1 MAQIHAQFLVE
12 LNMNGLQGFRISP
25 QQASVYPHLN
35 GAAEHPFSC
44 HLQWSLSRPVDVE
57 TLNSR
62 LLALLADSEIL
73 RTRLMPVP
81 GLRHPVQVIHETCTL
96 PMTVQDLRQHS
107 LADQDAALANLAA
120 QPRDWTNP
128 LSVTLVRL
136 SDEHSVLDLA
146 AASSHFDLASLKL
159 LAGAL
164 LQDVTPD
171 LSEALQY
178 ADYAEWRW
186 SLTEDEPDHPGVNFW
201 RPLAESEQPTLQL
214 SLESTTSNG
223 FAPARVDLALPADL
237 ARHPALTSNL
247 MLTAWA
253 VVLGRLAGQQQVPIT
268 LIHESR
274 GPELENALG
283 LFEQCL
289 PVRIELDARTTLLE
303 QSTHVAA
310 MIERTVGWQ
319 DYYTQDLNGGYAF
332 AWRSGDAQE
341 RYAGAVMNPVKAC
354 LNVRQLPGS
363 LQAHMVYDRHTLSS
377 EAATCLAEQWLQ
389 LLLGAL
395 ADLRQAWAQLP
406 LSGPLQA
413 NILDARPDL
422 PLIEPVTLVELIA
435 RQVQQQP
442 NAIAL
447 SDKDSDLSYA
457 RLDACAT
464 HLAHQLVAAGIGPGV
479 PVGILFARSNAAI
492 VAMLAVLKAGGA
504 YVPVDP
510 TYPADRRAYMLA
522 DSAIAHIVVSAEL
535 ADSVP
540 ASLQCFVL
548 DDLTIEKTSDL
559 PPLPLPDA
567 DDLAY
572 LIYTSGSTGAPKAV
586 EISHGALS
594 FSTQV
599 RMAAYEA
606 PVRAYLLL
614 SSFAFDSSV
623 AGIFW
628 TLAQGGRLVLPATG
642 EELEM
647 SRLAR
652 LIAQHRVSHGL
663 SLPSLYQALLDQLQR
678 TGGADSLECWIVAGE
693 ACPPSLIAQHSK
705 TLPQARLVNEYGP
718 TEATVWATY
727 EVLDPSRALT
737 IGRPIAGMDLRVLNE
752 HGLASGIGEPGEIVL
767 AGPTLARGYRNK
779 TEETAKAF
787 VTLADG
793 TRAYRTGDLACWLA
807 DGRLAF
813 LGRKDHQVKLR
824 GYRIE
829 LGEIERQLCSHSDVR
844 EAAVIVQEHA
854 AGKRLLAYILAAHGY
869 APDSEAIKRF
879 LGERLPSYM
888 VPARVLTL
896 ATFPRTPNGKLDTR
910 QLPDPD
916 QFDEGAHVAPRNAM
930 ETTLQ
935 AIVAKVLK
943 LSTVSVTENFF
954 AIGGDSILSLQ
965 VVAQAHEQGIALS
978 AKHVFERQTI
988 AGMAEVAQPLAA
1000 GTVEPQADSAEFS
1013 ASGLSDDEMQ
1023 ALMAELNEADL

>member
-1 MAQIHAQFLVE
+1 MS
-12 LNMNGLQGFRISP
+12 GLQGFRISP
-25 QQASVYPHLN
+25 QQASVYPHIN

-44 HLQWSLSRPVDVE
+44 HLQWSLSQPLDVAA
-57 TLNSR
+57 LDNR
-62 LLALLADSEIL
+62 LQALVAGSEIL

-81 GLRHPVQVIHETCTL
+81 GLRHPVQVIDEAGSL
-96 PMTVQDLRQHS
+96 AVNLQDLRQHS
-107 LADQDAALANLAA
+107 RVDQDAALARLAT
-120 QPRDWTNP
+120 QPRDWATP
-128 LSVTLVRL
+128 LCVTLVRL
-136 SDEHSVLDLA
+136 SDEQAVLDLA
-146 AASSHFDLASLKL
+146 AASSHFDLASLKW

-164 LQDVTPD
+164 LQDNPTD
-171 LSEALQY
+171 LSDTLQY

-186 SLTEDEPDHPGVNFW
+186 SLVEDAPDHPGVSFW
-201 RPLAESEQPTLQL
+201 KPSGETEQATLQL
-214 SLESTTSNG
+214 PLEVALDGG
-223 FAPARVDLALPADL
+223 FAPTRLDLTLPSDL
-237 ARHPALTSNL
+237 ARHSALTPDL
-247 MLTAWA
+247 LLAAWA
-253 VVLGRLAGQQQVPIT
+253 AVLGRLAGQQQVPLT

-274 GPELENALG
+274 GAELENTLG

-289 PVRIELDARTTLLE
+289 PVSIELDAQATLLE
-303 QSTHVAA
+303 QSTQVAA
-310 MIERTVGWQ
+310 TLGRAVGWQ
-319 DYYTQDLNGGYAF
+319 DYYTGHLNAGYAF
-332 AWRSGDAQE
+332 AWRSGDARE
-341 RYAGAVMNPVKAC
+341 RHAGAVMNPLKAC
-354 LNVRQLPGS
+354 LNVRQLPAS
-363 LQAHMVYDRHTLSS
+363 LHAQLVYDRHALSA
-377 EAATCLAEQWLQ
+377 EAAGCLAEQWLQ
-389 LLLGAL
+389 LLQGAL
-395 ADLRQAWAQLP
+395 AEPQRAWAQLP
-406 LSGPLQA
+406 LGGTLQSQLIGTGA
-413 NILDARPDL
+413 SVPA
-422 PLIEPVTLVELIA
+422 IEPVTLVELIA
-435 RQVQQQP
+435 RQVRQQP
-442 NAIAL
+442 DAIAL
-447 SDKDSDLSYA
+447 SDQNGDLSYSH
-457 RLDACAT
+457 LDACAT
-464 HLAHQLVAAGIGPGV
+464 QLAHRLVAAGIGPGV

-504 YVPVDP
+504 YVPIDP

-522 DSAIAHIVVSAEL
+522 DSTIAHIVVSSEL

-540 ASLQCFVL
+540 ATLQRFVL
-548 DDLTIEKTSDL
+548 DDLAAPDL
-559 PPLPLPDA
+559 GDWPALPLPDA
-567 DDLAY
+567 NDLAY

-599 RMAAYEA
+599 RMAAYET

-628 TLAQGGRLVLPATG
+628 TLAQGGRLVLPASG

-647 SRLAR
+647 SRLAQ
-652 LIAQHRVSHGL
+652 LIAQHQVSHGL

-678 TGGADSLECWIVAGE
+678 STGTDSLACWIVAGE

-705 TLPQARLVNEYGP
+705 TLPHARLVNEYGP

-727 EVLDPSRALT
+727 EVLEPNRNVS
-737 IGRPIAGMDLRVLNE
+737 IGRPIAGMDLRLLNE
-752 HGLASGIGEPGEIVL
+752 FDTACGIGEPGEIVL
-767 AGPTLARGYRNK
+767 AGPTLARGYRHK
-779 TEETAKAF
+779 PEETAKAF

-813 LGRKDHQVKLR
+813 LGRKDHQVKVR

-888 VPARVLTL
+888 VPALVLTL
-896 ATFPRTPNGKLDTR
+896 ASFPRTPNGKLDTR

-916 QFDEGAHVAPRNAM
+916 SFDESAHVAPRNAM
-930 ETTLQ
+930 ETALQ

-943 LSTVSVTENFF
+943 LSTVSVTDNFF

-978 AKHVFERQTI
+978 AKQVFERQTI
-988 AGMAEVAQPLAA
+988 AAMAEVAQPLAPSA
-1000 GTVEPQADSAEFS
+1000 AEPQADSTEFS

-1023 ALMAELNEADL
+1023 ALMAELDEADL

>member
-1 MAQIHAQFLVE
+1 MS
-12 LNMNGLQGFRISP
+12 GLQGFRISP
-25 QQASVYPHLN
+25 QQASVYPHIN

-44 HLQWSLSRPVDVE
+44 HLQWSLSQSLDVA
-57 TLNSR
+57 
-62 LLALLADSEIL
+62 ALDNCLQALVAGSEIL

-81 GLRHPVQVIHETCTL
+81 GLRHPVQVIDEAGSL
-96 PMTVQDLRQHS
+96 AVNLQDLRQHS
-107 LADQDAALANLAA
+107 RVDQDAALARLAT
-120 QPRDWTNP
+120 QPRDWATP
-128 LSVTLVRL
+128 LCVTLVRL
-136 SDEHSVLDLA
+136 SDEQAVLDLA
-146 AASSHFDLASLKL
+146 AASSHFDLASLKW

-164 LQDVTPD
+164 LQDNPTD
-171 LSEALQY
+171 LSDTLQY

-186 SLTEDEPDHPGVNFW
+186 SLVEDAPDHPGVSFW
-201 RPLAESEQPTLQL
+201 KPSGETEQATLQL
-214 SLESTTSNG
+214 PLEVALDGG
-223 FAPARVDLALPADL
+223 FAPTRLDLTLPSDL
-237 ARHPALTSNL
+237 ARHSALTPDL
-247 MLTAWA
+247 LLAAWA
-253 VVLGRLAGQQQVPIT
+253 AVLGRLAGQQQVPLT

-274 GPELENALG
+274 GAELENTLG

-289 PVRIELDARTTLLE
+289 PVSIELDAQATLLE
-303 QSTHVAA
+303 QSTQVAA
-310 MIERTVGWQ
+310 TLERAVGWQ
-319 DYYTQDLNGGYAF
+319 DYYTGHLNAGYAF
-332 AWRSGDAQE
+332 AWRSGDARE
-341 RYAGAVMNPVKAC
+341 RHAGAVMNPLKAC
-354 LNVRQLPGS
+354 LNVRQLPAS
-363 LQAHMVYDRHTLSS
+363 LHAQLVYDRHALSA
-377 EAATCLAEQWLQ
+377 EAAGCLAEQWLQ
-389 LLLGAL
+389 LLQGAL
-395 ADLRQAWAQLP
+395 AEPQRAWAQLP
-406 LSGPLQA
+406 LGGTLQSQLIGTGA
-413 NILDARPDL
+413 SVPA
-422 PLIEPVTLVELIA
+422 IEPVTLVELIA
-435 RQVQQQP
+435 RQVRQQP
-442 NAIAL
+442 DAIAL
-447 SDKDSDLSYA
+447 SDQNGDLSYSH
-457 RLDACAT
+457 LDACAT
-464 HLAHQLVAAGIGPGV
+464 QLAHRLVAAGIGPGV

-504 YVPVDP
+504 YVPIDP

-522 DSAIAHIVVSAEL
+522 DSAIAHIVVSSEL

-540 ASLQCFVL
+540 ATLQRFVL
-548 DDLTIEKTSDL
+548 DDLAAPDL
-559 PPLPLPDA
+559 GDWPALPLPDA
-567 DDLAY
+567 IDLAY

-599 RMAAYEA
+599 RMAAYET

-628 TLAQGGRLVLPATG
+628 TLAQGGRLVLPAPG

-647 SRLAR
+647 SRLAQ
-652 LIAQHRVSHGL
+652 LIAQHQVSHGL

-678 TGGADSLECWIVAGE
+678 STGTDSLACWIVAGE

-705 TLPQARLVNEYGP
+705 TLPHARLVNEYGP

-727 EVLDPSRALT
+727 EVLEPNRNVS
-737 IGRPIAGMDLRVLNE
+737 IGRPIAGMDLRLLNE
-752 HGLASGIGEPGEIVL
+752 FDTACGIGEPGEIVL
-767 AGPTLARGYRNK
+767 AGPTLARGYRHK
-779 TEETAKAF
+779 PEETAKAF

-813 LGRKDHQVKLR
+813 LGRKDHQVKVR

-854 AGKRLLAYILAAHGY
+854 AGKCLLAYILAAHGY

-888 VPARVLTL
+888 VPALVLTL
-896 ATFPRTPNGKLDTR
+896 ASFPRTPNGKLDTR
-910 QLPDPD
+910 QLPAPD
-916 QFDEGAHVAPRNAM
+916 SFDESAHVAPRNAM
-930 ETTLQ
+930 ETALQ

-943 LSTVSVTENFF
+943 LSTVSVTDNFF

-978 AKHVFERQTI
+978 AKQVFERQTI
-988 AGMAEVAQPLAA
+988 AAMAEVAQPLAPSA
-1000 GTVEPQADSAEFS
+1000 AEPQADSTEFS
-1013 ASGLSDDEMQ
+1013 ASGLSDEKCKR
-1023 ALMAELNEADL
+1023 

>member
-1 MAQIHAQFLVE
+1 MS
-12 LNMNGLQGFRISP
+12 GLQGFRISP
-25 QQASVYPHLN
+25 QQASVYQHTH
-35 GAAEHPFSC
+35 GAAEHPLSC
-44 HLQWSLSRPVDVE
+44 RLQWSVDSPVSAD
-57 TLNSR
+57 LLKQR
-62 LLALLADSEIL
+62 LCALITDSEIL
-73 RTRLMPVP
+73 RTRLAPVP
-81 GLRHPVQVIHETCTL
+81 GLRFPVQVIHDTIEL
-96 PMTVQDLRQHS
+96 PVTVQDLRALDQHQ
-107 LADQDAALANLAA
+107 QDAALSLLAS
-120 QPRDWTNP
+120 QTRDWTLP
-128 LSVTLVRL
+128 LAVTLVQL
-136 SDEHSVLDLA
+136 SDEQSVLDLA
-146 AASSHFDLASLKL
+146 GASSHFDLGSLKL
-159 LAGAL
+159 LAAAL
-164 LQDVTPD
+164 LQDASPAST
-171 LSEALQY
+171 EALQY

-186 SLTEDEPDHPGVNFW
+186 SLTEDEPDHPGVTFW
-201 RPLAESEQPTLQL
+201 KAQALSEQPTLQL
-214 SLESTTSNG
+214 SLESASGKG
-223 FAPARVDLALPADL
+223 FAPARVDLDLPPNL
-237 ARHPALTSNL
+237 AAHPGLTSNL

-253 VVLGRLAGQQQVPIT
+253 ALLGRLAGQQQVSLT
-268 LIHESR
+268 VVHESR

-289 PVRIELDARTTLLE
+289 PVRLDLDLQASLLE
-303 QSTHVAA
+303 QSKTVAA
-310 MIERTVGWQ
+310 SVELSAGWQ
-319 DYYTQDLNGGYAF
+319 DYYTHDLNGGYGF
-332 AWRSGDAQE
+332 AWRQADARE
-341 RYAGAVMNPVKAC
+341 RHASAVLNPVKAC
-354 LNVRQLPGS
+354 LNVHQTPHAV
-363 LQAHMVYDRHTLSS
+363 QAHLIYDRHTLSAN
-377 EAATCLAEQWLQ
+377 AAACLGEQWLQ
-389 LLLGAL
+389 LLHGAL
-395 ADLRQAWAQLP
+395 AEPQRSWMQLP
-406 LSGPLQA
+406 LTGPLQLQTIDNA
-413 NILDARPDL
+413 PTSPA
-422 PLIEPVTLVELIA
+422 IEAVSLVELIA

-442 NAIAL
+442 DAIAL
-447 SDKDSDLSYA
+447 SDKDGDLSYA
-457 RLDACAT
+457 ALDACAT
-464 HLAHQLVAAGIGPGV
+464 HLAHQLRAAGIGVGV
-479 PVGILFARSNAAI
+479 PVGILFARGNAAI

-540 ASLQCFVL
+540 DSLQRFVL
-548 DDLTIEKTSDL
+548 DDLSVPDTRDL
-559 PPLPLPDA
+559 PALPMPQA

-599 RMAAYEA
+599 RMAAYAA

-647 SRLAR
+647 QKLAQ

-678 TGGADSLECWIVAGE
+678 NADTASLECWIVAGE
-693 ACPPSLIAQHSK
+693 ACPPALIAQHSQA
-705 TLPQARLVNEYGP
+705 LPKAKLVNEYGP
-718 TEATVWATY
+718 TEATVWASF
-727 EVLDPSRALT
+727 EVLEPGRALT

-752 HGLASGIGEPGEIVL
+752 HGLASGVGEPGEIVL

-779 TEETAKAF
+779 PEETARAF
-787 VTLADG
+787 VTLACG

-813 LGRKDHQVKLR
+813 LGRRDHQVKLR

-854 AGKRLLAYILAAHGY
+854 AGKRLLAYVLAAHGY
-869 APDSEAIKRF
+869 APDSEAIKGF

-896 ATFPRTPNGKLDTR
+896 PSFPRTPNGKLDLR

-916 QFDEGAHVAPRNAM
+916 QFDEGAFVAPRNAM
-930 ETTLQ
+930 ESTLQ
-935 AIVAKVLK
+935 AIVARVLK
-943 LSTVSVTENFF
+943 LETVSVTENFF

-978 AKHVFERQTI
+978 AKHVFEGQTI
-988 AGMAEVAQPLAA
+988 AAMAEVARPVA
-1000 GTVEPQADSAEFS
+1000 PDSAQAQTESTAFS
-1013 ASGLSDDEMQ
+1013 ASGLSDDELQ
-1023 ALMAELNEADL
+1023 ALMAELDENEF

>member
-1 MAQIHAQFLVE
+1 MS
-12 LNMNGLQGFRISP
+12 GLQGFRISP
-25 QQASVYPHLN
+25 QQASVYQHIN
-35 GAAEHPFSC
+35 GVAAHPLSC
-44 HLQWSLSRPVDVE
+44 RLQWSSSLPVNAE
-57 TLNSR
+57 ILRQR
-62 LLALLADSEIL
+62 LRSLVADSEIL
-73 RTRLMPVP
+73 RTRLTPVP
-81 GLRHPVQVIHETCTL
+81 GLRYPVQVIHESVDL
-96 PMTVQDLRQHS
+96 QLVVQDLRAQGPEEQH
-107 LADQDAALANLAA
+107 QALARLTT
-120 QPRDWTNP
+120 QPHDWTLP
-128 LSVTLVRL
+128 LAVTWVRL
-136 SDEHSVLDLA
+136 SDEQSVLDLA
-146 AASSHFDLASLKL
+146 GASSHFDLASLKL
-159 LAGAL
+159 LAVAL
-164 LQDVTPD
+164 LQGASPALT
-171 LSEALQY
+171 EALQY

-186 SLTEDEPDHPGVNFW
+186 SLTEDEPDHPGVTFW
-201 RPLAESEQPTLQL
+201 KPLAESEQPALQL
-214 SLESTTSNG
+214 SLESVSGKG
-223 FAPARVDLALPADL
+223 FAPQRVDLSVPQTL
-237 ARHPALTSNL
+237 ANHPSLTPNL
-247 MLTAWA
+247 MFSAWA
-253 VVLGRLAGQQQVPIT
+253 ALLGRLAGQQQIALTYV
-268 LIHESR
+268 HESR
-274 GPELENALG
+274 GPELDYALG
-283 LFEQCL
+283 PFEQCL
-289 PVRIELDARTTLLE
+289 PLRLDLDPQATLFEQDKSIAASVELGT
-303 QSTHVAA
+303 
-310 MIERTVGWQ
+310 GWQ
-319 DYYTQDLNGGYAF
+319 DYYTHDLNGGYGF
-332 AWRSGDAQE
+332 AWRQGDARE
-341 RYAGAVMNPVKAC
+341 RYASAVPNPVKAC
-354 LNVRQLPGS
+354 LNVQQS
-363 LQAHMVYDRHTLSS
+363 ADAVQAHVLYDAHLLSAN
-377 EAATCLAEQWLQ
+377 AAACLGEQWLQ
-389 LLLGAL
+389 LLQGAL
-395 ADLRQAWAQLP
+395 AEPQKAWAQLP
-406 LSGPLQA
+406 LSGPLQRQT
-413 NILDARPDL
+413 IDATPTS
-422 PLIEPVTLVELIA
+422 PAIEALTLVELIA
-435 RQVQQQP
+435 RQVRQQP

-447 SDKDSDLSYA
+447 SDRDGDLSYA
-457 RLDACAT
+457 ALDACAT
-464 HLAHQLVAAGIGPGV
+464 LLAHQLRDAGIGTGV
-479 PVGILFARSNAAI
+479 PVGILFGRGNAAI

-540 ASLQCFVL
+540 DSLQRFVL
-548 DDLTIEKTSDL
+548 DDLSVPDTGTL
-559 PPLPLPDA
+559 PPLPSPA
-567 DDLAY
+567 ANDLAY

-586 EISHGALS
+586 EITHGALS

-599 RMAAYEA
+599 RMAAYGT

-628 TLAQGGRLVLPATG
+628 TLAEGGRLVLPATG

-647 SRLAR
+647 PRLAQ
-652 LIAQHRVSHGL
+652 LIFQHQVSHGL

-678 TGGADSLECWIVAGE
+678 SAGTDSLHCWIVAGE
-693 ACPPSLIAQHSK
+693 ACPPSLIAQHSQA
-705 TLPQARLVNEYGP
+705 LPNAQLVNEYGP
-718 TEATVWATY
+718 TEATVWATF
-727 EVLDPSRALT
+727 EVLDPRRELS

-752 HGLASGIGEPGEIVL
+752 HGVASGVGEPGEIVL

-779 TEETAKAF
+779 PEETTKAF

-854 AGKRLLAYILAAHGY
+854 AGKRLLAYVLAAHGY

-896 ATFPRTPNGKLDTR
+896 ATFPRTPNGKLDLR

-916 QFDEGAHVAPRNAM
+916 QLDESAFVAPRNAM
-930 ETTLQ
+930 ETTLH

-943 LSTVSVTENFF
+943 LSSVSVTENFF

-988 AGMAEVAQPLAA
+988 AAMAEVAQPLTAESA
-1000 GTVEPQADSAEFS
+1000 EPRSTEFS

-1023 ALMAELNEADL
+1023 ALMAELDENEF

>member
-1 MAQIHAQFLVE
+1 MS
-12 LNMNGLQGFRISP
+12 GLQGFRISP
-25 QQASVYPHLN
+25 QQASVYSHIN

-44 HLQWSLSRPVDVE
+44 HLQWSVSQPLDVE
-57 TLNSR
+57 TLNNR
-62 LLALLADSEIL
+62 LQALVAGSEIL

-81 GLRHPVQVIHETCTL
+81 GLRHPVQVIDDAGSRA
-96 PMTVQDLRQHS
+96 VDLLDLQQQS
-107 LADQDAALANLAA
+107 PAEQDAALKGLTA
-120 QPRDWTNP
+120 QPRDWTTA
-128 LSVTLVRL
+128 LFVTLVRL
-136 SDEHSVLDLA
+136 SEGQAVLDLA
-146 AASSHFDLASLKL
+146 AASSHFDLASLKW

-164 LQDVTPD
+164 LQDTPAD
-171 LSEALQY
+171 LSESLQY

-186 SLTEDEPDHPGVNFW
+186 SLVEDEPDHPGVAFW
-201 RPLAESEQPTLQL
+201 KPSSETEQPTLQL
-214 SLESTTSNG
+214 SLESASAGG
-223 FAPARVDLALPADL
+223 FAPARQDLALPVDL
-237 ARHPALTSNL
+237 AGHPALTSDL
-247 MLTAWA
+247 MLAAWA
-253 VVLGRLAGQQQVPIT
+253 AVLGRLAGQQHVPLT

-274 GPELENALG
+274 GAELENALG

-289 PVRIELDARTTLLE
+289 PVSIELDAQATLRE
-303 QSTHVAA
+303 QSSQVGATV
-310 MIERTVGWQ
+310 ERTVGWQ
-319 DYYTQDLNGGYAF
+319 DYYTGNLTGGYAF

-341 RYAGAVMNPVKAC
+341 RYAGALMNPVKAC
-354 LNVRQLPGS
+354 LNVRQLPAS
-363 LQAHMVYDRHTLSS
+363 LHAHLIYDRHVLSA
-377 EAATCLAEQWLQ
+377 EAASCLAEQWLQ
-389 LLLGAL
+389 LLQGAL
-395 ADLRQAWAQLP
+395 AEPQRAWAHLP
-406 LSGPLQA
+406 LSGPLQSQ
-413 NILDARPDL
+413 IIGTGPSV
-422 PLIEPVTLVELIA
+422 PSIEPLTLVELIA
-435 RQVQQQP
+435 RQVRQQP
-442 NAIAL
+442 DAIAL
-447 SDKDSDLSYA
+447 SDKDGDLSYS

-464 HLAHQLVAAGIGPGV
+464 HLAQRLVAAGIGPGV

-504 YVPVDP
+504 YVPIDP

-540 ASLQCFVL
+540 ASLQRFVL
-548 DDLTIEKTSDL
+548 QDLTAQDASEL
-559 PPLPLPDA
+559 PALPLPA
-567 DDLAY
+567 ATDLAY

-599 RMAAYEA
+599 RMAAYET

-647 SRLAR
+647 ARLVQ
-652 LIAQHRVSHGL
+652 LIAQHQVSHGL

-678 TGGADSLECWIVAGE
+678 SGATDHLECWIVAGE

-727 EVLDPSRALT
+727 EVLEPNRSVS
-737 IGRPIAGMDLRVLNE
+737 IGRPIAGMDLRILNE
-752 HGLASGIGEPGEIVL
+752 LDTTSGIGEPGEIVL

-779 TEETAKAF
+779 PEETAKAF

-813 LGRKDHQVKLR
+813 LGRKDHQVKVR

-916 QFDEGAHVAPRNAM
+916 QFDESAHVAPRNAM

-943 LSTVSVTENFF
+943 LASVSVTDNFF

-978 AKHVFERQTI
+978 AKQVFERQTI
-988 AGMAEVAQPLAA
+988 AAMAEVAQALDTSA
-1000 GTVEPQADSAEFS
+1000 VEPATDSAEFS

>member
-1 MAQIHAQFLVE
+1 MS
-12 LNMNGLQGFRISP
+12 GLQGFRISP
-25 QQASVYPHLN
+25 QQASVYPHIN
-35 GAAEHPFSC
+35 GAAEHPFGC
-44 HLQWSLSRPVDVE
+44 HLQWSLSQPLDVAA
-57 TLNSR
+57 LDNR
-62 LLALLADSEIL
+62 LQALVAGSEIL

-81 GLRHPVQVIHETCTL
+81 GLRHPVQVIDEAGSL
-96 PMTVQDLRQHS
+96 AVNLQDLRQHS
-107 LADQDAALANLAA
+107 RVDQDAALARLAT
-120 QPRDWTNP
+120 QPRDWATP
-128 LSVTLVRL
+128 LCVTLVRL
-136 SDEHSVLDLA
+136 SDEQAVLDLA
-146 AASSHFDLASLKL
+146 AASSHFDLASLKW

-164 LQDVTPD
+164 LQDNPTD
-171 LSEALQY
+171 LSDTLQY

-186 SLTEDEPDHPGVNFW
+186 SLVEDAPDHPGVSFW
-201 RPLAESEQPTLQL
+201 KPSGETEQAALQL
-214 SLESTTSNG
+214 PLEVALDGG
-223 FAPARVDLALPADL
+223 FAPTRLDLTLPSDL
-237 ARHPALTSNL
+237 ARHSALTPDL
-247 MLTAWA
+247 LLAAWA
-253 VVLGRLAGQQQVPIT
+253 AVLGRLAGQQQVPLT

-274 GPELENALG
+274 GAELENTLG

-289 PVRIELDARTTLLE
+289 PVSIELDAQATLLE
-303 QSTHVAA
+303 QSTQVAA
-310 MIERTVGWQ
+310 TLGRAVGWQ
-319 DYYTQDLNGGYAF
+319 DYYTGHLNAGYAF
-332 AWRSGDAQE
+332 AWRSGDARE
-341 RYAGAVMNPVKAC
+341 RHAGAVMNPLKAC
-354 LNVRQLPGS
+354 LNVRQLPAS
-363 LQAHMVYDRHTLSS
+363 LHAQLVYDRHALSA
-377 EAATCLAEQWLQ
+377 EAAGCLAEQWLQ
-389 LLLGAL
+389 LLQGAL
-395 ADLRQAWAQLP
+395 AEPQRAWAQLP
-406 LSGPLQA
+406 LGGTLQSQLIGTRTSVPA
-413 NILDARPDL
+413 
-422 PLIEPVTLVELIA
+422 IEPVTLVELIA
-435 RQVQQQP
+435 RQVRQQP
-442 NAIAL
+442 DAIAL
-447 SDKDSDLSYA
+447 SDQNGDLSYSH
-457 RLDACAT
+457 LDACAT
-464 HLAHQLVAAGIGPGV
+464 QLAHRLVAAGIGPGV
-479 PVGILFARSNAAI
+479 PVGILYARSNAAI

-504 YVPVDP
+504 YVPIDP

-522 DSAIAHIVVSAEL
+522 DSAIAHIVVSSEL

-540 ASLQCFVL
+540 ATLQRFVL
-548 DDLTIEKTSDL
+548 DDLAAPDL
-559 PPLPLPDA
+559 GDWPALPLPDA
-567 DDLAY
+567 IDLAY

-599 RMAAYEA
+599 RMAAYET

-628 TLAQGGRLVLPATG
+628 TLAQGGRLVLPASG

-647 SRLAR
+647 SRLAQ
-652 LIAQHRVSHGL
+652 LIAQHQVSHGL

-678 TGGADSLECWIVAGE
+678 STGTDSLACWIVAGE

-705 TLPQARLVNEYGP
+705 TLPHARLVNEYGP

-727 EVLDPSRALT
+727 EVLEPNRNVS
-737 IGRPIAGMDLRVLNE
+737 IGRPIAGMDLRLLNE
-752 HGLASGIGEPGEIVL
+752 FDTACGIGEPGEIVL
-767 AGPTLARGYRNK
+767 AGPTLARGYRHK
-779 TEETAKAF
+779 PEETAKAF

-813 LGRKDHQVKLR
+813 LGRKDHQVKVR

-888 VPARVLTL
+888 VPALVLTL
-896 ATFPRTPNGKLDTR
+896 ASFPRTPNGKLDTR

-916 QFDEGAHVAPRNAM
+916 SFDESAHVAPRNAM
-930 ETTLQ
+930 ETALQ

-943 LSTVSVTENFF
+943 LSTVSVTDNFF

-978 AKHVFERQTI
+978 AKQVFERQTI
-988 AGMAEVAQPLAA
+988 AAMAEVAQPLAPSA
-1000 GTVEPQADSAEFS
+1000 AEPQADSTEFS

-1023 ALMAELNEADL
+1023 ALMAELDEADL

>member
-1 MAQIHAQFLVE
+1 MS
-12 LNMNGLQGFRISP
+12 GLQGFRISP
-25 QQASVYPHLN
+25 QQASVYPHIN
-35 GAAEHPFSC
+35 CAAEHPFGC
-44 HLQWSLSRPVDVE
+44 HLQWSLSQPLDVAA
-57 TLNSR
+57 LDNR
-62 LLALLADSEIL
+62 LQALVAGSEIL

-81 GLRHPVQVIHETCTL
+81 GLRHPVQVIDEAGSL
-96 PMTVQDLRQHS
+96 AVNLQDLRQHS
-107 LADQDAALANLAA
+107 RVDQDAALARLAT
-120 QPRDWTNP
+120 QPRDWATP
-128 LSVTLVRL
+128 LCVTLVRL
-136 SDEHSVLDLA
+136 SDEQAVLDLA
-146 AASSHFDLASLKL
+146 AASSHFDLASLKW

-164 LQDVTPD
+164 LQDNPTD
-171 LSEALQY
+171 LSDTLQY

-186 SLTEDEPDHPGVNFW
+186 SLVEDAPDHPGVSFW
-201 RPLAESEQPTLQL
+201 KPSGETEQAALQL
-214 SLESTTSNG
+214 PLEVALDGG
-223 FAPARVDLALPADL
+223 FAPTRLDLTLPSDL
-237 ARHPALTSNL
+237 ARHSALTPDL
-247 MLTAWA
+247 LLAAWA
-253 VVLGRLAGQQQVPIT
+253 AVLGRLAGQQQVPLT

-274 GPELENALG
+274 GAELENTLG

-289 PVRIELDARTTLLE
+289 PVSIELDAQATLLE
-303 QSTHVAA
+303 QSTQVAA
-310 MIERTVGWQ
+310 TLGRAVGWQ
-319 DYYTQDLNGGYAF
+319 DYYTGHLNAGYAF
-332 AWRSGDAQE
+332 AWRSGDARE
-341 RYAGAVMNPVKAC
+341 RHAGAVMNPLKAC
-354 LNVRQLPGS
+354 LNVRQLPAS
-363 LQAHMVYDRHTLSS
+363 LHAQLVYDRHALSA
-377 EAATCLAEQWLQ
+377 EAAGCLAEQWLQ
-389 LLLGAL
+389 LLQGAL
-395 ADLRQAWAQLP
+395 AEPQRAWAQLP
-406 LSGPLQA
+406 LGGTLQSQLIGTGA
-413 NILDARPDL
+413 SVPA
-422 PLIEPVTLVELIA
+422 IEPVTLVELIA
-435 RQVQQQP
+435 RQVRQQP
-442 NAIAL
+442 DAIAL
-447 SDKDSDLSYA
+447 SDQNGDLSYSH
-457 RLDACAT
+457 LDACAT
-464 HLAHQLVAAGIGPGV
+464 QLAHRLVAAGIGPGV

-504 YVPVDP
+504 YVPIDP

-522 DSAIAHIVVSAEL
+522 DSAIAHIVVSSEL

-540 ASLQCFVL
+540 ATLQRFVL
-548 DDLTIEKTSDL
+548 DDLAAPDL
-559 PPLPLPDA
+559 GDWPALPLPDA
-567 DDLAY
+567 NDLAY

-599 RMAAYEA
+599 RMAAYET

-628 TLAQGGRLVLPATG
+628 TLAQGGRLVLPAPG

-647 SRLAR
+647 SRLAQ
-652 LIAQHRVSHGL
+652 LIAQHQVSHGL

-678 TGGADSLECWIVAGE
+678 STGTDSLACWIVAGE

-705 TLPQARLVNEYGP
+705 TLPHARLVNEYGP

-727 EVLDPSRALT
+727 EVLEPNRNVS
-737 IGRPIAGMDLRVLNE
+737 IGRPIAGMDLRLLNE
-752 HGLASGIGEPGEIVL
+752 FDTACGIGEPGEIVL
-767 AGPTLARGYRNK
+767 AGPTLARGYRHK
-779 TEETAKAF
+779 PEETAKAF

-813 LGRKDHQVKLR
+813 LGRKDHQVKVR

-888 VPARVLTL
+888 VPALVLTL
-896 ATFPRTPNGKLDTR
+896 ASFPRTPNGKLDTR
-910 QLPDPD
+910 QLPAPD
-916 QFDEGAHVAPRNAM
+916 SFDESAHVAPRNAM
-930 ETTLQ
+930 ETALQ

-943 LSTVSVTENFF
+943 LSTVSVTDNFF

-978 AKHVFERQTI
+978 AKQVFERQTI
-988 AGMAEVAQPLAA
+988 AAMAEVAQPLAPSA
-1000 GTVEPQADSAEFS
+1000 AEPQADSTEFS

-1023 ALMAELNEADL
+1023 ALMAELDEADL

>member
-1 MAQIHAQFLVE
+1 MS
-12 LNMNGLQGFRISP
+12 GLQGFRISP
-25 QQASVYPHLN
+25 QQASLYPHIN

-44 HLQWSLSRPVDVE
+44 HLQWSLSQSLDVAA
-57 TLNSR
+57 LNNC
-62 LLALLADSEIL
+62 LQALVAGSEIL

-81 GLRHPVQVIHETCTL
+81 GLRHPVQVIDEAGSL
-96 PMTVQDLRQHS
+96 AVNLQDLRQHS
-107 LADQDAALANLAA
+107 RVDQDAALARLAT
-120 QPRDWTNP
+120 QPRDWATP
-128 LSVTLVRL
+128 LCVTLVRL
-136 SDEHSVLDLA
+136 SDEQAVLDLA
-146 AASSHFDLASLKL
+146 AASSHFDLASLKW

-164 LQDVTPD
+164 LQDNPTD
-171 LSEALQY
+171 LSDTLQY

-186 SLTEDEPDHPGVNFW
+186 SLVEDAPDHPGVSFW
-201 RPLAESEQPTLQL
+201 KPSGETEQATLQL
-214 SLESTTSNG
+214 PLEVALDGG
-223 FAPARVDLALPADL
+223 FAPTRLDLTLPSDL
-237 ARHPALTSNL
+237 ARHSALTPDL
-247 MLTAWA
+247 LLAAWA
-253 VVLGRLAGQQQVPIT
+253 AVLGRLAGQQQVPLT

-274 GPELENALG
+274 GAELENTLG

-289 PVRIELDARTTLLE
+289 PVSIELDAQATLLE
-303 QSTHVAA
+303 QSTQVAA
-310 MIERTVGWQ
+310 TLGRAVGWQ
-319 DYYTQDLNGGYAF
+319 DYYTGHLNAGYAF
-332 AWRSGDAQE
+332 TWRSGDARE
-341 RYAGAVMNPVKAC
+341 RHAGAVMNPLKAC
-354 LNVRQLPGS
+354 LNVRQLPAS
-363 LQAHMVYDRHTLSS
+363 LHAQLVYDRHALSA
-377 EAATCLAEQWLQ
+377 EAAGCLAEQWLQ
-389 LLLGAL
+389 LLQGAL
-395 ADLRQAWAQLP
+395 AEPQRAWAQLP
-406 LSGPLQA
+406 LGGTLQSQLIGTSA
-413 NILDARPDL
+413 SVPA
-422 PLIEPVTLVELIA
+422 IEPVTLVELIA
-435 RQVQQQP
+435 RQVRQQP
-442 NAIAL
+442 DAIAL
-447 SDKDSDLSYA
+447 SDQNGDLSYSH
-457 RLDACAT
+457 LDACAT
-464 HLAHQLVAAGIGPGV
+464 QLAHRLVAAGIGPGV

-504 YVPVDP
+504 YVPIDP

-522 DSAIAHIVVSAEL
+522 DSTIAHIVVSSEL

-540 ASLQCFVL
+540 ATLQRFVL
-548 DDLTIEKTSDL
+548 DDLAAPDL
-559 PPLPLPDA
+559 GDWPALPLPDA
-567 DDLAY
+567 NDLAY

-586 EISHGALS
+586 EISHSALS

-599 RMAAYEA
+599 RMAAYET

-628 TLAQGGRLVLPATG
+628 TLAQGGRLVLPPPG

-647 SRLAR
+647 SRLAQ
-652 LIAQHRVSHGL
+652 LIAQHQVSHGL

-678 TGGADSLECWIVAGE
+678 STGTDSLACWIVAGE

-705 TLPQARLVNEYGP
+705 TLPHARLVNEYGP

-727 EVLDPSRALT
+727 EVLEPNRNVS
-737 IGRPIAGMDLRVLNE
+737 IGRPIAGMDLRLLNE
-752 HGLASGIGEPGEIVL
+752 FDTACGIGEPGEIVL
-767 AGPTLARGYRNK
+767 AGPTLARGYRHK
-779 TEETAKAF
+779 PEETAKAF

-813 LGRKDHQVKLR
+813 LGRKDHQVKVR

-888 VPARVLTL
+888 VPALVLTL
-896 ATFPRTPNGKLDTR
+896 ASFPRTPNGKLDTR
-910 QLPDPD
+910 QLPAPD
-916 QFDEGAHVAPRNAM
+916 SFDESAHVAPRNAM
-930 ETTLQ
+930 ETALQ

-943 LSTVSVTENFF
+943 LSTVSVTDNFF

-978 AKHVFERQTI
+978 AKQVFERQTI
-988 AGMAEVAQPLAA
+988 AAMAEVAQPLAPSA
-1000 GTVEPQADSAEFS
+1000 AEPQADSTEFS

-1023 ALMAELNEADL
+1023 ALMAELDEADL

>member
-1 MAQIHAQFLVE
+1 MS
-12 LNMNGLQGFRISP
+12 GLQGFRISP
-25 QQASVYPHLN
+25 QQASVYQYTN
-35 GAAEHPFSC
+35 GVAEHPLSC
-44 HLQWSLSRPVDVE
+44 RLQWSVASPVTVDV
-57 TLNSR
+57 LNQR
-62 LLALLADSEIL
+62 LRALVADSEIL
-73 RTRLMPVP
+73 RTRLTPVP
-81 GLRHPVQVIHETCTL
+81 GLRFPVQVIHDSVEL
-96 PMTVQDLRQHS
+96 PVAVQDLRGQ
-107 LADQDAALANLAA
+107 DQNQQNAALNHLATQA
-120 QPRDWTNP
+120 RDWTLP
-128 LSVTLVRL
+128 LAVTLVQL
-136 SDEHSVLDLA
+136 SDTQAVLDLA
-146 AASSHFDLASLKL
+146 GASSHFDLGSLKL
-159 LAGAL
+159 LAIAL
-164 LQDVTPD
+164 LQDGNPALT
-171 LSEALQY
+171 EALQY

-201 RPLAESEQPTLQL
+201 KPLAESEQPALQL
-214 SLESTTSNG
+214 SLESPSGEG
-223 FAPARVDLALPADL
+223 FAPQRVDLTLPPILAAD
-237 ARHPALTSNL
+237 PALTSNL

-253 VVLGRLAGQQQVPIT
+253 ALLSRLAGQQQVALT
-268 LIHESR
+268 VIHESR

-289 PVRIELDARTTLLE
+289 PVRFDLDPQTSLLE
-303 QSTHVAA
+303 QSKSIAA
-310 MIERTVGWQ
+310 SVELGAGWQ
-319 DYYTQDLNGGYAF
+319 DYYTHDLNGGYGF
-332 AWRSGDAQE
+332 AWRQADVRE
-341 RYAGAVMNPVKAC
+341 RHASAVLNPVKAC
-354 LNVRQLPGS
+354 LNVQQS
-363 LQAHMVYDRHTLSS
+363 TDAIQAHLIYDRNALSAN
-377 EAATCLAEQWLQ
+377 AAACLGEQWLQ
-389 LLLGAL
+389 LLQGAL
-395 ADLRQAWAQLP
+395 AEPQLRWAQLP
-406 LSGPLQA
+406 LSGPLQVRTIDNA
-413 NILDARPDL
+413 PTQPA
-422 PLIEPVTLVELIA
+422 IEPVTLVELIA

-447 SDKDSDLSYA
+447 SDKDGDLSYA
-457 RLDACAT
+457 TLDACAT
-464 HLAHQLVAAGIGPGV
+464 HLAHQLREAGIDAGV
-479 PVGILFARSNAAI
+479 PVGILFARGNAAI

-540 ASLQCFVL
+540 ASLQRFVL
-548 DDLTIEKTSDL
+548 DDLSVPDNSAL
-559 PPLPLPDA
+559 SPLPLPKA
-567 DDLAY
+567 EDLAY

-594 FSTQV
+594 YSTQV
-599 RMAAYEA
+599 RMAAYA
-606 PVRAYLLL
+606 TPVRAYLLL

-647 SRLAR
+647 PRLAQ

-678 TGGADSLECWIVAGE
+678 NADSASLECWIVAGE
-693 ACPPSLIAQHSK
+693 ACPPALIAQHSQA
-705 TLPQARLVNEYGP
+705 LPNTKLVNEYGP
-718 TEATVWATY
+718 TEATVWASF
-727 EVLDPSRALT
+727 EVLDPSRALS

-752 HGLASGIGEPGEIVL
+752 HEAACGVGEPGEIVL

-779 TEETAKAF
+779 PEETAKAF

-854 AGKRLLAYILAAHGY
+854 AGKRLLAYVLAAHGY
-869 APDSEAIKRF
+869 APDSDAIKGF

-896 ATFPRTPNGKLDTR
+896 ASFPRTPNGKLDLR

-916 QFDEGAHVAPRNAM
+916 QFDESAFVAPRNAM
-930 ETTLQ
+930 ESTLH

-943 LSTVSVTENFF
+943 LETVSVTENFF

-978 AKHVFERQTI
+978 AKHVFEGQTI
-988 AGMAEVAQPLAA
+988 AAMAEVAQLV
-1000 GTVEPQADSAEFS
+1000 TAENAKPEAESTAFS

-1023 ALMAELNEADL
+1023 ALMAELDENEF

>member
-1 MAQIHAQFLVE
+1 MS
-12 LNMNGLQGFRISP
+12 GLQGFRISP
-25 QQASVYPHLN
+25 QQASVYPHIN

-44 HLQWSLSRPVDVE
+44 HLQWSLSQSLDVAA
-57 TLNSR
+57 LNNC
-62 LLALLADSEIL
+62 LQALVAGSEIL

-81 GLRHPVQVIHETCTL
+81 GLRHPVQVIDEAGSL
-96 PMTVQDLRQHS
+96 AVNLQDLRQHS
-107 LADQDAALANLAA
+107 RVDQDAALARLAT
-120 QPRDWTNP
+120 QPRDWATP
-128 LSVTLVRL
+128 LCVTLVRL
-136 SDEHSVLDLA
+136 SDEQAVLDLA
-146 AASSHFDLASLKL
+146 AASSHFDLASLKW

-164 LQDVTPD
+164 LQDNPTD
-171 LSEALQY
+171 LSDTLQY

-186 SLTEDEPDHPGVNFW
+186 SLVEDAPDHPGVSFW
-201 RPLAESEQPTLQL
+201 KPSGETEQATLQL
-214 SLESTTSNG
+214 PLEVALDGG
-223 FAPARVDLALPADL
+223 FAPTRLDLTLPSDL
-237 ARHPALTSNL
+237 ARHSALTPDL
-247 MLTAWA
+247 LLAAWA
-253 VVLGRLAGQQQVPIT
+253 AVLGRLAGQQQVPLA

-274 GPELENALG
+274 GAELENTLG

-289 PVRIELDARTTLLE
+289 PVSIELDAQATLLE
-303 QSTHVAA
+303 QSTQVAA
-310 MIERTVGWQ
+310 TLERAVGWQ
-319 DYYTQDLNGGYAF
+319 DYYTGHLNAGYAF
-332 AWRSGDAQE
+332 AWRSGDARE
-341 RYAGAVMNPVKAC
+341 RHAGAVMNPLKAC
-354 LNVRQLPGS
+354 LNVRQLPAS
-363 LQAHMVYDRHTLSS
+363 LHAQLVYDRHALSA
-377 EAATCLAEQWLQ
+377 EAAGCLAEQWLQ
-389 LLLGAL
+389 LLQGAL
-395 ADLRQAWAQLP
+395 AEPQRAWAQLP
-406 LSGPLQA
+406 LGGTLQSQLIGTGA
-413 NILDARPDL
+413 SVPA
-422 PLIEPVTLVELIA
+422 IEPVTLVELIA
-435 RQVQQQP
+435 RQVRQQP
-442 NAIAL
+442 DAIAL
-447 SDKDSDLSYA
+447 SDQNGDLSYSH
-457 RLDACAT
+457 LDACAT
-464 HLAHQLVAAGIGPGV
+464 QLAHRLVAAGIGPGV

-504 YVPVDP
+504 YVPIDP

-522 DSAIAHIVVSAEL
+522 DSAIAHIVVSSEL

-540 ASLQCFVL
+540 ATLQRFVL
-548 DDLTIEKTSDL
+548 DDLAAPDL
-559 PPLPLPDA
+559 GDWPALPLPDA
-567 DDLAY
+567 IDLAY

-599 RMAAYEA
+599 RMAAYET

-628 TLAQGGRLVLPATG
+628 TLAQGGRLVLPAPG

-647 SRLAR
+647 SRLAQ
-652 LIAQHRVSHGL
+652 LIAQHQVSHGL

-678 TGGADSLECWIVAGE
+678 STGTDSLACWIVAGE

-705 TLPQARLVNEYGP
+705 TLPHARLVNEYGP

-727 EVLDPSRALT
+727 EVLEPNRNVS
-737 IGRPIAGMDLRVLNE
+737 IGRPIAGMDLRLLNE
-752 HGLASGIGEPGEIVL
+752 FDTACGIGEPGEIVL
-767 AGPTLARGYRNK
+767 AGPTLARGYRHK
-779 TEETAKAF
+779 PEETAKAF

-813 LGRKDHQVKLR
+813 LGRKDHQVKVR

-888 VPARVLTL
+888 VPALVLTL
-896 ATFPRTPNGKLDTR
+896 ASFPRTPNGKLDTR

-916 QFDEGAHVAPRNAM
+916 SFDESAHVAPRNAM
-930 ETTLQ
+930 ETALQ

-943 LSTVSVTENFF
+943 LSTVSVTDNFF

-965 VVAQAHEQGIALS
+965 VVAQAHEQSIALS
-978 AKHVFERQTI
+978 AKQVFERQTI
-988 AGMAEVAQPLAA
+988 AAMAEVAQPLAPSA
-1000 GTVEPQADSAEFS
+1000 AEPQADSTEFS

-1023 ALMAELNEADL
+1023 ALMAELDEADL

>member
-1 MAQIHAQFLVE
+1 MS
-12 LNMNGLQGFRISP
+12 GLQGFRISP
-25 QQASVYPHLN
+25 QQASVYPHIN
-35 GAAEHPFSC
+35 GAAEHPFGC
-44 HLQWSLSRPVDVE
+44 HLQWSLSQPLDVAA
-57 TLNSR
+57 LDNR
-62 LLALLADSEIL
+62 LQALVAGSEIL

-81 GLRHPVQVIHETCTL
+81 GLRHPVQVIDEAGSL
-96 PMTVQDLRQHS
+96 AVNLQDLRQHS
-107 LADQDAALANLAA
+107 RVDQDAALARLAT
-120 QPRDWTNP
+120 QPRDWATP
-128 LSVTLVRL
+128 LCVTLVRL
-136 SDEHSVLDLA
+136 SDEQAVLDLA
-146 AASSHFDLASLKL
+146 AASSHFDLASLKW

-164 LQDVTPD
+164 LQDNPTD
-171 LSEALQY
+171 LSDTLQY

-186 SLTEDEPDHPGVNFW
+186 SLVEDAPDHPGVSFW
-201 RPLAESEQPTLQL
+201 KPSGETEQAALQL
-214 SLESTTSNG
+214 PLEVALDGG
-223 FAPARVDLALPADL
+223 FAPTRLDLTLPSDL
-237 ARHPALTSNL
+237 ARHSALTPDL
-247 MLTAWA
+247 LLAAWA
-253 VVLGRLAGQQQVPIT
+253 AVLGRLAGQQQVPLT

-274 GPELENALG
+274 GAELENTLG

-289 PVRIELDARTTLLE
+289 PVSIELDAQATLLE
-303 QSTHVAA
+303 QSTQVAA
-310 MIERTVGWQ
+310 TLGRAVGWQ
-319 DYYTQDLNGGYAF
+319 DYYTGHLNAGYAF
-332 AWRSGDAQE
+332 AWRSGDARE
-341 RYAGAVMNPVKAC
+341 RHAGAVMNPLKAC
-354 LNVRQLPGS
+354 LNVRQLPAS
-363 LQAHMVYDRHTLSS
+363 LHAQLVYDRHALSA
-377 EAATCLAEQWLQ
+377 EAAGCLAEQWLQ
-389 LLLGAL
+389 LLQGAL
-395 ADLRQAWAQLP
+395 AEPQRAWAQLP
-406 LSGPLQA
+406 LGGTLQSQLIGTRTSVPA
-413 NILDARPDL
+413 
-422 PLIEPVTLVELIA
+422 IEPVTLVELIA
-435 RQVQQQP
+435 RQVRQQP
-442 NAIAL
+442 DAIAL
-447 SDKDSDLSYA
+447 SDQNGDLSYSH
-457 RLDACAT
+457 LDACAT
-464 HLAHQLVAAGIGPGV
+464 QLAHRLVAAGIGPGV
-479 PVGILFARSNAAI
+479 PVGILYARSNAAI

-504 YVPVDP
+504 YVPIDP

-522 DSAIAHIVVSAEL
+522 DSAIAHIVVSSEL

-540 ASLQCFVL
+540 ATLQRFVL
-548 DDLTIEKTSDL
+548 DDLAAPDL
-559 PPLPLPDA
+559 GDWPALPLPDA
-567 DDLAY
+567 IDLAY

-599 RMAAYEA
+599 RMAAYET

-628 TLAQGGRLVLPATG
+628 TLAQGGRLVLPAPG

-647 SRLAR
+647 SRLAQ
-652 LIAQHRVSHGL
+652 LIAQHQVSHGL

-678 TGGADSLECWIVAGE
+678 STGTDSLACWIVAGE

-705 TLPQARLVNEYGP
+705 TLPHARLVNEYGP

-727 EVLDPSRALT
+727 EVLEPNRNVS
-737 IGRPIAGMDLRVLNE
+737 IGRPIAGMDLRLLNE
-752 HGLASGIGEPGEIVL
+752 FDTACGIGEPGEIVL
-767 AGPTLARGYRNK
+767 AGPTLARGYRHK
-779 TEETAKAF
+779 PEETAKAF

-813 LGRKDHQVKLR
+813 LGRKDHQVKVR

-888 VPARVLTL
+888 VPALVLTL
-896 ATFPRTPNGKLDTR
+896 ASFPRTPNGKLDTR

-916 QFDEGAHVAPRNAM
+916 SFDESAHVAPRNAM
-930 ETTLQ
+930 ETALQ

-943 LSTVSVTENFF
+943 LSTVSVTDNFF

-978 AKHVFERQTI
+978 AKQVFERQTI
-988 AGMAEVAQPLAA
+988 AAMAEVAQPLAPSA
-1000 GTVEPQADSAEFS
+1000 AEPQADSTEFS

-1023 ALMAELNEADL
+1023 ALMAELDEADL

>member
-1 MAQIHAQFLVE
+1 MS
-12 LNMNGLQGFRISP
+12 GLQGFRISP
-25 QQASVYPHLN
+25 QQASLYPHIN

-44 HLQWSLSRPVDVE
+44 HLQWSLSQSLDVAA
-57 TLNSR
+57 LNNC
-62 LLALLADSEIL
+62 LQALVAGSEIL

-81 GLRHPVQVIHETCTL
+81 GLRHPVQVIDEAGSL
-96 PMTVQDLRQHS
+96 AVNLQDLRQHS
-107 LADQDAALANLAA
+107 RVDQDAALARLAT
-120 QPRDWTNP
+120 QPRDWATP
-128 LSVTLVRL
+128 LCVTLVRL
-136 SDEHSVLDLA
+136 SDEQAVLDLA
-146 AASSHFDLASLKL
+146 AASSHFDLASLKW

-164 LQDVTPD
+164 LQDNPTD
-171 LSEALQY
+171 LSDTLQY

-186 SLTEDEPDHPGVNFW
+186 SLVEDAPDHPGVSFW
-201 RPLAESEQPTLQL
+201 KPSGETEQAALQL
-214 SLESTTSNG
+214 PLEVALDGG
-223 FAPARVDLALPADL
+223 FAPTRLDLTLPSDL
-237 ARHPALTSNL
+237 ARHSALTPDL
-247 MLTAWA
+247 LLAAWA
-253 VVLGRLAGQQQVPIT
+253 AVLGRLAGQQQVPLT

-274 GPELENALG
+274 GAELENTLG

-289 PVRIELDARTTLLE
+289 PVSIELDAQATLLE
-303 QSTHVAA
+303 QSTQVAA
-310 MIERTVGWQ
+310 TLGRAVGWQ
-319 DYYTQDLNGGYAF
+319 DYYTGHLNAGYAF
-332 AWRSGDAQE
+332 AWRSGDARE
-341 RYAGAVMNPVKAC
+341 RHAGAVMNPLKAC
-354 LNVRQLPGS
+354 LNVRQLPAS
-363 LQAHMVYDRHTLSS
+363 LHAQLVYDRHALSA
-377 EAATCLAEQWLQ
+377 EAAGCLAEQWLQ
-389 LLLGAL
+389 LLQGAL
-395 ADLRQAWAQLP
+395 AEPQRAWAQLP
-406 LSGPLQA
+406 LGGTLQSQLIGTRTSVPA
-413 NILDARPDL
+413 
-422 PLIEPVTLVELIA
+422 IEPVTLVELIA
-435 RQVQQQP
+435 RQVRQQP
-442 NAIAL
+442 DAIAL
-447 SDKDSDLSYA
+447 SDQNGDLSYSH
-457 RLDACAT
+457 LDACAT
-464 HLAHQLVAAGIGPGV
+464 QLAHRLVAAGIGPGV
-479 PVGILFARSNAAI
+479 PVGILYARSNAAI

-504 YVPVDP
+504 YVPIDP

-522 DSAIAHIVVSAEL
+522 DSAIAHIVVSSEL

-540 ASLQCFVL
+540 ATLQRFVL
-548 DDLTIEKTSDL
+548 DDLAAPDL
-559 PPLPLPDA
+559 GDWPALPLPDA
-567 DDLAY
+567 IDLAY

-599 RMAAYEA
+599 RMAAYET

-628 TLAQGGRLVLPATG
+628 TLAQGGRLVLPASG

-647 SRLAR
+647 SRLAQ
-652 LIAQHRVSHGL
+652 LIAQHQVSHGL

-678 TGGADSLECWIVAGE
+678 STGTDSLACWIVAGE

-705 TLPQARLVNEYGP
+705 TLPHARLVNEYGP

-727 EVLDPSRALT
+727 EVLEPNRNVS
-737 IGRPIAGMDLRVLNE
+737 IGRPIAGMDLRLLNE
-752 HGLASGIGEPGEIVL
+752 FDTACGIGEPGEIVL
-767 AGPTLARGYRNK
+767 AGPTLARGYRHK
-779 TEETAKAF
+779 PEETAKAF

-813 LGRKDHQVKLR
+813 LGRKDHQVKVR

-888 VPARVLTL
+888 VPALVLTL
-896 ATFPRTPNGKLDTR
+896 ASFPRTPNGKLDTR

-916 QFDEGAHVAPRNAM
+916 SFDESAHVAPRNAM
-930 ETTLQ
+930 ETALQ

-943 LSTVSVTENFF
+943 LSTVSVTDNFF

-978 AKHVFERQTI
+978 AKQVFERQTI
-988 AGMAEVAQPLAA
+988 AAMAEVAQPLAPSA
-1000 GTVEPQADSAEFS
+1000 AEPQADSTEFS

-1023 ALMAELNEADL
+1023 ALMAELDEADL

>member
-1 MAQIHAQFLVE
+1 MS
-12 LNMNGLQGFRISP
+12 GLQGFRISP
-25 QQASVYPHLN
+25 QQASVYPHIN

-44 HLQWSLSRPVDVE
+44 HLQWSLSQSLDVAA
-57 TLNSR
+57 LNNC
-62 LLALLADSEIL
+62 LQALVAGSEIL

-81 GLRHPVQVIHETCTL
+81 GLRHPVQVIDEAGSL
-96 PMTVQDLRQHS
+96 AVNLQDLRQHS
-107 LADQDAALANLAA
+107 RVDQDAALARLAT
-120 QPRDWTNP
+120 QPRDWATP
-128 LSVTLVRL
+128 LCVTLVRL
-136 SDEHSVLDLA
+136 SDEQAVLDLA
-146 AASSHFDLASLKL
+146 AASSHFDLASLKW

-164 LQDVTPD
+164 LQDNPTD
-171 LSEALQY
+171 LSDTLQY

-186 SLTEDEPDHPGVNFW
+186 SLVEDAPDHPGVSFW
-201 RPLAESEQPTLQL
+201 KPSGETEQATLQL
-214 SLESTTSNG
+214 PLEVALDGG
-223 FAPARVDLALPADL
+223 FAPTRLDLTLPSDL
-237 ARHPALTSNL
+237 ARHSALTPDL
-247 MLTAWA
+247 LLAAWA
-253 VVLGRLAGQQQVPIT
+253 AVLGRLAGQQQVPLA

-274 GPELENALG
+274 GAELENTLG

-289 PVRIELDARTTLLE
+289 PVSIELDAQATLLE
-303 QSTHVAA
+303 QSTQVAA
-310 MIERTVGWQ
+310 TLERAVGWQ
-319 DYYTQDLNGGYAF
+319 DYYTGHLNAGYAF
-332 AWRSGDAQE
+332 AWRSGDARE
-341 RYAGAVMNPVKAC
+341 RHAGAVMNPLKAC
-354 LNVRQLPGS
+354 LNVRQLPAS
-363 LQAHMVYDRHTLSS
+363 LHAQLVYDRHALSA
-377 EAATCLAEQWLQ
+377 EAAGCLAEQWLQ
-389 LLLGAL
+389 LLQGAL
-395 ADLRQAWAQLP
+395 AEPQRAWAQLP
-406 LSGPLQA
+406 LGGTLQSQLIGTGA
-413 NILDARPDL
+413 SVPA
-422 PLIEPVTLVELIA
+422 IEPVTLVELIA
-435 RQVQQQP
+435 RQVRQQP
-442 NAIAL
+442 DAIAL
-447 SDKDSDLSYA
+447 SDQNGDLSYSH
-457 RLDACAT
+457 LDACAT
-464 HLAHQLVAAGIGPGV
+464 QLAHRLVAAGIGPGV

-504 YVPVDP
+504 YVPIDP

-522 DSAIAHIVVSAEL
+522 DSAIAHIVVSSEL

-540 ASLQCFVL
+540 ATLQRFVL
-548 DDLTIEKTSDL
+548 DDLAAPDL
-559 PPLPLPDA
+559 GDWPALPLPDA
-567 DDLAY
+567 NDLAY

-599 RMAAYEA
+599 RMAAYET

-628 TLAQGGRLVLPATG
+628 TLAQGGRLVLPAPG

-647 SRLAR
+647 SRLAQ
-652 LIAQHRVSHGL
+652 LIAQHQVSHGL

-678 TGGADSLECWIVAGE
+678 STGTDSLACWIVAGE

-705 TLPQARLVNEYGP
+705 TLPHARLVNEYGP

-727 EVLDPSRALT
+727 EVLEPNRNVS
-737 IGRPIAGMDLRVLNE
+737 IGRPIAGMDLRLLNE
-752 HGLASGIGEPGEIVL
+752 FDTACGIGEPGEIVL
-767 AGPTLARGYRNK
+767 AGPTLARGYRHK
-779 TEETAKAF
+779 PEETAKAF

-813 LGRKDHQVKLR
+813 LGRKDHQVKVR

-888 VPARVLTL
+888 VPALVLTL
-896 ATFPRTPNGKLDTR
+896 ASFPRTPNGKLDTR

-916 QFDEGAHVAPRNAM
+916 SFDESAHVAPRNAM
-930 ETTLQ
+930 ETALQ

-943 LSTVSVTENFF
+943 LSTVSVTDNFF

-978 AKHVFERQTI
+978 AKQVFERQTI
-988 AGMAEVAQPLAA
+988 AAMAEVAQPLAPSA
-1000 GTVEPQADSAEFS
+1000 AEPQADSTEFS

-1023 ALMAELNEADL
+1023 ALMAELDEADL

>member
-1 MAQIHAQFLVE
+1 MS
-12 LNMNGLQGFRISP
+12 GLQGFRISP
-25 QQASVYPHLN
+25 QQASVYPHIN

-44 HLQWSLSRPVDVE
+44 HLQWSLSQPLDVAA
-57 TLNSR
+57 LNNR
-62 LLALLADSEIL
+62 LQALVAGSEIL

-81 GLRHPVQVIHETCTL
+81 GLRHPVQVIDEAGSL
-96 PMTVQDLRQHS
+96 AVNLQDLRQHS
-107 LADQDAALANLAA
+107 RVDQDAALARLAT
-120 QPRDWTNP
+120 QPRDWATP
-128 LSVTLVRL
+128 LCVTLVRL
-136 SDEHSVLDLA
+136 SDEQAVLDLA
-146 AASSHFDLASLKL
+146 AASSHFDLASLKW

-164 LQDVTPD
+164 LQDNPTD
-171 LSEALQY
+171 LSDTLQY

-186 SLTEDEPDHPGVNFW
+186 SLVEDAPDHPGVSFW
-201 RPLAESEQPTLQL
+201 KPSGETEQATLQL
-214 SLESTTSNG
+214 PLEVALDGG
-223 FAPARVDLALPADL
+223 FAPTRLDLTLPSDL
-237 ARHPALTSNL
+237 ARHSALTPDL
-247 MLTAWA
+247 LLAAWA
-253 VVLGRLAGQQQVPIT
+253 AVLGRLAGQQQVPLT

-274 GPELENALG
+274 GAELENTLG

-289 PVRIELDARTTLLE
+289 PVSIELDAQATLLE
-303 QSTHVAA
+303 QSTQVAA
-310 MIERTVGWQ
+310 TLGRAVGWQ
-319 DYYTQDLNGGYAF
+319 DYYTGHLNAGYAF
-332 AWRSGDAQE
+332 AWRSGDARE
-341 RYAGAVMNPVKAC
+341 RHAGAVMNPLKAC
-354 LNVRQLPGS
+354 LNVRQLPAS
-363 LQAHMVYDRHTLSS
+363 LHAQLVYDRHALSA
-377 EAATCLAEQWLQ
+377 EAAGCLAEQWLQ
-389 LLLGAL
+389 LLQGAL
-395 ADLRQAWAQLP
+395 AEPQRAWAQLP
-406 LSGPLQA
+406 LGGTLQSQLIGTGA
-413 NILDARPDL
+413 SVPA
-422 PLIEPVTLVELIA
+422 IEPVTLVELIA
-435 RQVQQQP
+435 RQVRQQP
-442 NAIAL
+442 DAIAL
-447 SDKDSDLSYA
+447 SDQNGDLSYSH
-457 RLDACAT
+457 LDACAT
-464 HLAHQLVAAGIGPGV
+464 QLAHRLVAAGIGPGV

-504 YVPVDP
+504 YVPIDP

-522 DSAIAHIVVSAEL
+522 DSAIAHIVVSSEL

-540 ASLQCFVL
+540 ATLQRFVL
-548 DDLTIEKTSDL
+548 DDLAAPDL
-559 PPLPLPDA
+559 GDWPALPLPDA
-567 DDLAY
+567 IDLAY

-599 RMAAYEA
+599 RMAAYET

-628 TLAQGGRLVLPATG
+628 TLAQGGRLVLPAPG

-647 SRLAR
+647 SRLAQ
-652 LIAQHRVSHGL
+652 LIAQHQVSHGL

-678 TGGADSLECWIVAGE
+678 STGTDSLACWIVAGE

-705 TLPQARLVNEYGP
+705 TLPHARLVNEYGP

-727 EVLDPSRALT
+727 EVLEPNRNVS
-737 IGRPIAGMDLRVLNE
+737 IGRPIAGMDLRLLNE
-752 HGLASGIGEPGEIVL
+752 FDTACGIGEPGEIVL
-767 AGPTLARGYRNK
+767 AGPTLARGYRHK
-779 TEETAKAF
+779 PEETAKAF

-813 LGRKDHQVKLR
+813 LGRKDHQVKVR

-888 VPARVLTL
+888 VPALVLTL
-896 ATFPRTPNGKLDTR
+896 ASFPRTPNGKLDTR

-916 QFDEGAHVAPRNAM
+916 SFDESAHVAPRNAM
-930 ETTLQ
+930 ETALQ

-943 LSTVSVTENFF
+943 LSTVSVTDNFF

-978 AKHVFERQTI
+978 AKQVFERQTI
-988 AGMAEVAQPLAA
+988 AAMAEVAQPLAPSA
-1000 GTVEPQADSAEFS
+1000 AEPQADSTEFS

-1023 ALMAELNEADL
+1023 ALMAELDEADL

>member
-1 MAQIHAQFLVE
+1 MS
-12 LNMNGLQGFRISP
+12 GLQGFRISP
-25 QQASVYPHLN
+25 QQASLYPHIN

-44 HLQWSLSRPVDVE
+44 HLQWSLSQSLDVAA
-57 TLNSR
+57 LNNC
-62 LLALLADSEIL
+62 LQALVAGSEIL

-81 GLRHPVQVIHETCTL
+81 GLRHPVQVIDEAGSL
-96 PMTVQDLRQHS
+96 AVNLQDLRQHS
-107 LADQDAALANLAA
+107 RVDQDAALARLAT
-120 QPRDWTNP
+120 QPRDWATP
-128 LSVTLVRL
+128 LCVTLVRL
-136 SDEHSVLDLA
+136 SDEQAVLDLA
-146 AASSHFDLASLKL
+146 AASSHFDLASLKW

-164 LQDVTPD
+164 LQDNPTD
-171 LSEALQY
+171 LSDTLQY

-186 SLTEDEPDHPGVNFW
+186 SLVEDAPDHPGVSFW
-201 RPLAESEQPTLQL
+201 KPSGETEQATLQL
-214 SLESTTSNG
+214 PLEVALDGG
-223 FAPARVDLALPADL
+223 FAPTRLDLTLPSDL
-237 ARHPALTSNL
+237 ARHSALTPDL
-247 MLTAWA
+247 LLAAWA
-253 VVLGRLAGQQQVPIT
+253 AVLGRLAGQQQVPLT

-274 GPELENALG
+274 GAELENTLG

-289 PVRIELDARTTLLE
+289 PVSIELDAQATLLE
-303 QSTHVAA
+303 QSTQVAA
-310 MIERTVGWQ
+310 TLGRAVGWQ
-319 DYYTQDLNGGYAF
+319 DYYTGHLNAGYAF
-332 AWRSGDAQE
+332 AWRSGDARE
-341 RYAGAVMNPVKAC
+341 RHAGAVMNPLKAC
-354 LNVRQLPGS
+354 LNVRQLPAS
-363 LQAHMVYDRHTLSS
+363 LHAQLVYDRHALSA
-377 EAATCLAEQWLQ
+377 EAAGCLAEQWLQ
-389 LLLGAL
+389 LLQGAL
-395 ADLRQAWAQLP
+395 AEPQRAWAQLP
-406 LSGPLQA
+406 LGGTLQSQLIGTRTSVPA
-413 NILDARPDL
+413 
-422 PLIEPVTLVELIA
+422 IEPVTLVELIA
-435 RQVQQQP
+435 LQVRQQP
-442 NAIAL
+442 DAIAL
-447 SDKDSDLSYA
+447 SDQNGDLSYSH
-457 RLDACAT
+457 LDACAT
-464 HLAHQLVAAGIGPGV
+464 QLAHRLVAAGIGPGV

-504 YVPVDP
+504 YVPIDP

-522 DSAIAHIVVSAEL
+522 DSTIAHIVVSSEL

-540 ASLQCFVL
+540 ATLQRFVL
-548 DDLTIEKTSDL
+548 DDLAAPDL
-559 PPLPLPDA
+559 GDWPALPLPDA
-567 DDLAY
+567 NDLAY

-586 EISHGALS
+586 EISHSALS

-599 RMAAYEA
+599 RMAAYET

-628 TLAQGGRLVLPATG
+628 TLAQGGRLVLPAPG

-647 SRLAR
+647 SRLAQ
-652 LIAQHRVSHGL
+652 LIAQHQVSHGL

-678 TGGADSLECWIVAGE
+678 STGTDSLACWIVAGE

-705 TLPQARLVNEYGP
+705 TLPHARLVNEYGP

-727 EVLDPSRALT
+727 EVLEPNRNVS
-737 IGRPIAGMDLRVLNE
+737 IGRPIAGMDLRLLNE
-752 HGLASGIGEPGEIVL
+752 FDTACGIGEPGEIVL
-767 AGPTLARGYRNK
+767 AGPTLARGYRHK
-779 TEETAKAF
+779 PEETAKAF

-813 LGRKDHQVKLR
+813 LGRKDHQVKVR

-888 VPARVLTL
+888 VPALVLTL
-896 ATFPRTPNGKLDTR
+896 ANFPRTPNGKLDTR

-916 QFDEGAHVAPRNAM
+916 SFDESAHVAPRNAM
-930 ETTLQ
+930 ETALQ

-943 LSTVSVTENFF
+943 LSTVSVTDNFF

-978 AKHVFERQTI
+978 AKQVFERQTI
-988 AGMAEVAQPLAA
+988 AAMAEVAQPLAPSA
-1000 GTVEPQADSAEFS
+1000 AEPQADSTEFS

-1023 ALMAELNEADL
+1023 ALMAELDEADL

>member
-1 MAQIHAQFLVE
+1 MS
-12 LNMNGLQGFRISP
+12 GLQGFRISP
-25 QQASVYPHLN
+25 QQASIYQHIN
-35 GAAEHPFSC
+35 GVAEHPLSC
-44 HLQWSLSRPVDVE
+44 RLQWSVSPPVTADVLSQ
-57 TLNSR
+57 R
-62 LLALLADSEIL
+62 LCALIADSEIL
-73 RTRLMPVP
+73 RTRLVPVP
-81 GLRHPVQVIHETCTL
+81 GLRYPVQVIHESVDL
-96 PMTVQDLRQHS
+96 PVTVQDLRS
-107 LADQDAALANLAA
+107 LDRDEQDVALTRLAT
-120 QPRDWTNP
+120 QPRGWTLP
-128 LSVTLVRL
+128 LAVTLVHL
-136 SDEHSVLDLA
+136 SNEQSVLDLA
-146 AASSHFDLASLKL
+146 GASSHFDLASLKL
-159 LAGAL
+159 LAAAL
-164 LQDVTPD
+164 LQGTSPA
-171 LSEALQY
+171 LTEALQY

-201 RPLAESEQPTLQL
+201 KPLAESEQPALQL
-214 SLESTTSNG
+214 SLESVTGHG
-223 FAPARVDLALPADL
+223 FAPERVDLHLPQTL
-237 ARHPALTSNL
+237 AGHPSLTSNL

-253 VVLGRLAGQQQVPIT
+253 ALLGRLAGQQHVALT
-268 LIHESR
+268 YIHESR

-289 PVRIELDARTTLLE
+289 PVRFDLDPQTTLLE
-303 QSTHVAA
+303 QSKAVAA
-310 MIERTVGWQ
+310 TVELSVGWQ
-319 DYYTQDLNGGYAF
+319 DYYTHHFNGGYAF
-332 AWRSGDAQE
+332 AWRQGDARE
-341 RYAGAVMNPVKAC
+341 RYASAVLNPTKAC
-354 LNVRQLPGS
+354 LNVHQTSDGV
-363 LQAHMVYDRHTLSS
+363 QAHVIYDRHTLSAN
-377 EAATCLAEQWLQ
+377 AAACLGEQWLQ
-389 LLLGAL
+389 LLQGAL
-395 ADLRQAWAQLP
+395 AEPQHTWAQLP
-406 LSGPLQA
+406 LAGPLQSQTIGA
-413 NILDARPDL
+413 EPTL
-422 PLIEPVTLVELIA
+422 PAIEPVTLVELIA
-435 RQVQQQP
+435 RQVRQQP

-447 SDKDSDLSYA
+447 SDKDGDLSYA
-457 RLDACAT
+457 ALDACAT
-464 HLAHQLVAAGIGPGV
+464 RLAHQLREAGIGAGV
-479 PVGILFARSNAAI
+479 PVGILFARGNAAI

-540 ASLQCFVL
+540 ASLQRFIL
-548 DDLTIEKTSDL
+548 DDLTASGSSAMESSDL
-559 PPLPLPDA
+559 PPLPLPHG

-594 FSTQV
+594 YSTQV
-599 RMAAYEA
+599 RMAAYA
-606 PVRAYLLL
+606 TPVRAYLLL

-647 SRLAR
+647 PRLAY
-652 LIAQHRVSHGL
+652 LITRHRVSHGL

-678 TGGADSLECWIVAGE
+678 STETDSLECWIVAGE
-693 ACPPSLIAQHSK
+693 ACPTSLITQHRQALPKAQ
-705 TLPQARLVNEYGP
+705 LVNEYGP

-727 EVLDPSRALT
+727 EVLDPSRELS

-752 HGLASGIGEPGEIVL
+752 HGMASGVGEPGEIVL

-779 TEETAKAF
+779 PEETAKAF

-854 AGKRLLAYILAAHGY
+854 AGKRLLAYVLAAHGY

-896 ATFPRTPNGKLDTR
+896 PTFPRTPNGKLDLR

-916 QFDEGAHVAPRNAM
+916 PFDESAHVAPRNAM
-930 ETTLQ
+930 EATLQ

-943 LSTVSVTENFF
+943 LPTVSVTENFF

-978 AKHVFERQTI
+978 AKHVFEGQTI
-988 AGMAEVAQPLAA
+988 AAMAEVAQPLAVDSA
-1000 GTVEPQADSAEFS
+1000 QPQAQSTEFS

-1023 ALMAELNEADL
+1023 ALMAELDENEF

>member
-1 MAQIHAQFLVE
+1 MS
-12 LNMNGLQGFRISP
+12 GLQGFRISP
-25 QQASVYPHLN
+25 QQASVYPHIN

-44 HLQWSLSRPVDVE
+44 HLQWSLSQPLDVDA
-57 TLNSR
+57 LNNR
-62 LLALLADSEIL
+62 LQALVAGSEIL
-73 RTRLMPVP
+73 RTRLMPVL
-81 GLRHPVQVIHETCTL
+81 GLRDPVQVIDEAGSL
-96 PMTVQDLRQHS
+96 AVNLQDLRQHS
-107 LADQDAALANLAA
+107 RADQDAALTRLAD
-120 QPRDWTNP
+120 QPRDWTTP
-128 LSVTLVRL
+128 LCVTLVRL
-136 SDEHSVLDLA
+136 SDEQAILDLA
-146 AASSHFDLASLKL
+146 AASSHFDLASLKW

-164 LQDVTPD
+164 LQDTPTD
-171 LSEALQY
+171 LSETLQY

-186 SLTEDEPDHPGVNFW
+186 SLVEEAPDHPGVSFW
-201 RPLAESEQPTLQL
+201 KPSGETEAATLQL
-214 SLESTTSNG
+214 PLESALDGG
-223 FAPARVDLALPADL
+223 FAPVRLDLRLSTDL
-237 ARHPALTSNL
+237 ARHPALTPDL
-247 MLTAWA
+247 LLAAWA
-253 VVLGRLAGQQQVPIT
+253 AVLGRLAGQQQVPLA

-274 GPELENALG
+274 GAELADTLG

-289 PVRIELDARTTLLE
+289 PVNIELDAQATLLE
-303 QSTHVAA
+303 QSTQVAA
-310 MIERTVGWQ
+310 TLERAIGWQ
-319 DYYTQDLNGGYAF
+319 DYYTGHLNADYAF
-332 AWRSGDAQE
+332 AWRLGDARE
-341 RYAGAVMNPVKAC
+341 RHASAVMNPLKAC
-354 LNVRQLPGS
+354 LNVRQLPDS
-363 LQAHMVYDRHTLSS
+363 LHAQLIYDRHALSAD
-377 EAATCLAEQWLQ
+377 AAGCLAEQWLQ
-389 LLLGAL
+389 LLQGAL
-395 ADLRQAWAQLP
+395 AEPQRAWAQLP
-406 LSGPLQA
+406 LGGALQSQLIGTNA
-413 NILDARPDL
+413 NVPS
-422 PLIEPVTLVELIA
+422 IEPLTLVELIA
-435 RQVQQQP
+435 RQVRQQP
-442 NAIAL
+442 DAIAL
-447 SDKDSDLSYA
+447 SGKDGDLSYS

-464 HLAHQLVAAGIGPGV
+464 LLAHRLVAAGIGPGV

-504 YVPVDP
+504 YVPIDP

-540 ASLQCFVL
+540 ASLQRFVL
-548 DDLTIEKTSDL
+548 DDLATPDLGDL
-559 PPLPLPDA
+559 PTLPLPDA
-567 DDLAY
+567 NDLAY

-599 RMAAYEA
+599 RMAAYA
-606 PVRAYLLL
+606 TPVRAYLLL

-628 TLAQGGRLVLPATG
+628 TLAQGARLVLPAPG

-647 SRLAR
+647 SRLAQ
-652 LIAQHRVSHGL
+652 LITQHQVSHGL

-678 TGGADSLECWIVAGE
+678 SGGADSLACWIVAGE

-705 TLPQARLVNEYGP
+705 ALPHARLVNEYGP

-727 EVLDPSRALT
+727 EVLEPNRNVS
-737 IGRPIAGMDLRVLNE
+737 IGRPIAGMDLRLLNE
-752 HGLASGIGEPGEIVL
+752 FDTACGIGEPGEIIL

-779 TEETAKAF
+779 PEETAKAF
-787 VTLADG
+787 VTLVDG

-813 LGRKDHQVKLR
+813 LGRKDHQVKVR

-844 EAAVIVQEHA
+844 EAAVIVQEQA

-888 VPARVLTL
+888 VPALVLTL
-896 ATFPRTPNGKLDTR
+896 ASFPRTPNGKLDTR

-916 QFDEGAHVAPRNAM
+916 QFDESAHVAPRNAM

-943 LSTVSVTENFF
+943 LSTVSVTDNFF

-978 AKHVFERQTI
+978 AKQVFERQTI
-988 AGMAEVAQPLAA
+988 AAMAEVAQPLAPNA
-1000 GTVEPQADSAEFS
+1000 AEPQADSTEFS

-1023 ALMAELNEADL
+1023 ALLAELDEADL

>member
-1 MAQIHAQFLVE
+1 MS
-12 LNMNGLQGFRISP
+12 GLQGFRISP
-25 QQASVYPHLN
+25 QQASVYRHIN
-35 GAAEHPFSC
+35 GVADHPLSC
-44 HLQWSLSRPVDVE
+44 RLQWALPHPVTAD
-57 TLNSR
+57 TLNQR
-62 LLALLADSEIL
+62 LCALIADSEIL
-73 RTRLMPVP
+73 RTRLVAVP
-81 GLRHPVQVIHETCTL
+81 GLRHPVQVIHDSVDV
-96 PMTVQDLRQHS
+96 PVAVQDLRTFDQ
-107 LADQDAALANLAA
+107 AQQDAALARLAT
-120 QPRDWTNP
+120 QPRDWTSP
-128 LSVTLVRL
+128 LAVTLVQL
-136 SDEHSVLDLA
+136 SDQQSLLDLA

-159 LAGAL
+159 LARAL
-164 LQDVTPD
+164 QQDASPE
-171 LSEALQY
+171 LSESLQY

-201 RPLAESEQPTLQL
+201 KPLAESEQPSLQL
-214 SLESTTSNG
+214 SLESVSGTG
-223 FAPARVDLALPADL
+223 FAPDRVDLEIAQDL
-237 ARHPALTSNL
+237 ARHPALTDNL
-247 MLTAWA
+247 LLSAWA
-253 VVLGRLAGQQQVPIT
+253 TLLARLAGQQQIALTVI
-268 LIHESR
+268 LENR
-274 GPELENALG
+274 GAELEHALG

-289 PVRIELDARTTLLE
+289 PVRFDLDTQTTLAE
-303 QSTHVAA
+303 QGKAVAA
-310 MIERTVGWQ
+310 TLERSAGWQ
-319 DYYTQDLNGGYAF
+319 DYYTHDLNGGYAF
-332 AWRSGDAQE
+332 ACRQADPAQ
-341 RYAGAVMNPVKAC
+341 RYASAVLNPVKAC
-354 LNVRQLPGS
+354 LNVHRSADGVQAQLI
-363 LQAHMVYDRHTLSS
+363 YDRHTLSAN
-377 EAATCLAEQWLQ
+377 AAACLGEQWLQ
-389 LLLGAL
+389 LLQGAL
-395 ADLRQAWAQLP
+395 AEPQRSWAQLP

-413 NILDARPDL
+413 QTIDNTPTSPA
-422 PLIEPVTLVELIA
+422 IEPLTLVELIA
-435 RQVQQQP
+435 HQVRQQP
-442 NAIAL
+442 DAIAL
-447 SDKDSDLSYA
+447 SDQDGDLSYA
-457 RLDACAT
+457 ALDACAT
-464 HLAHQLVAAGIGPGV
+464 RLAHQLRDAGIAAGV
-479 PVGILFARSNAAI
+479 PVGILFGRGNAAI

-540 ASLQCFVL
+540 ASLQRFVL
-548 DDLTIEKTSDL
+548 DDLTVPDISDL
-559 PPLPLPDA
+559 APLPLPQA

-599 RMAAYEA
+599 RMAAYDT

-642 EELEM
+642 EELDM
-647 SRLAR
+647 PRLAQ

-678 TGGADSLECWIVAGE
+678 TAGSDSLECWIVAGE
-693 ACPPSLIAQHSK
+693 ACPPSLIAQHSRA
-705 TLPQARLVNEYGP
+705 LPNARLVNEYGP
-718 TEATVWATY
+718 TEATVWASF
-727 EVLDPSRALT
+727 EVLDPNRALS

-752 HGLASGIGEPGEIVL
+752 YGVASAVGEPGEIVL

-779 TEETAKAF
+779 PEETARAF

-896 ATFPRTPNGKLDTR
+896 PTFPRTPNGKLDLR

-916 QFDEGAHVAPRNAM
+916 QFDESAHVAPRNAM

-935 AIVAKVLK
+935 AIVARVLK
-943 LSTVSVTENFF
+943 LETVSVTENFF

-988 AGMAEVAQPLAA
+988 AAMAEVAQPLAA
-1000 GTVEPQADSAEFS
+1000 DSVTAQAPSTEFS

-1023 ALMAELNEADL
+1023 ALMAELDENEF

>member
-1 MAQIHAQFLVE
+1 MS
-12 LNMNGLQGFRISP
+12 GLQGFRISP
-25 QQASVYPHLN
+25 QQASLYPHIN

-44 HLQWSLSRPVDVE
+44 HLQWSLSQSLDVAA
-57 TLNSR
+57 LNNC
-62 LLALLADSEIL
+62 LQALVAGSEIL

-81 GLRHPVQVIHETCTL
+81 GLRHPVQVIDEAGSL
-96 PMTVQDLRQHS
+96 AVNLQDLRQHS
-107 LADQDAALANLAA
+107 RVDQDAALARLAT
-120 QPRDWTNP
+120 QPRDWATP
-128 LSVTLVRL
+128 LCVTLVRL
-136 SDEHSVLDLA
+136 SDEQAVLDLA
-146 AASSHFDLASLKL
+146 AASSHFDLASLKW

-164 LQDVTPD
+164 LQDNPTD
-171 LSEALQY
+171 LSDTLQY

-186 SLTEDEPDHPGVNFW
+186 SLVEDAPDHPGVSFW
-201 RPLAESEQPTLQL
+201 KPSGETEQATLQL
-214 SLESTTSNG
+214 PLEVALDGG
-223 FAPARVDLALPADL
+223 FAPTRLDLTLPSDL
-237 ARHPALTSNL
+237 ARHSALTPDL
-247 MLTAWA
+247 LLAAWA
-253 VVLGRLAGQQQVPIT
+253 AVLGRLAGQQQVPLT

-274 GPELENALG
+274 GAELENTLG

-289 PVRIELDARTTLLE
+289 PVSIELDAQATLLE
-303 QSTHVAA
+303 QSTQVAA
-310 MIERTVGWQ
+310 TLGRAVGWQ
-319 DYYTQDLNGGYAF
+319 DYYTGHLNAGYAF
-332 AWRSGDAQE
+332 AWRSGDARE
-341 RYAGAVMNPVKAC
+341 RHAGAVMNPLKAC
-354 LNVRQLPGS
+354 LNVRQLPAS
-363 LQAHMVYDRHTLSS
+363 LHAQLVYDRHALSA
-377 EAATCLAEQWLQ
+377 EAAGCLAEQWLQ
-389 LLLGAL
+389 LLQGAL
-395 ADLRQAWAQLP
+395 AEPQRAWAQLP
-406 LSGPLQA
+406 LGGTLQSQLIGTGA
-413 NILDARPDL
+413 SVPA
-422 PLIEPVTLVELIA
+422 IEPVTLVELIA
-435 RQVQQQP
+435 RQVRQQP
-442 NAIAL
+442 DAIAL
-447 SDKDSDLSYA
+447 SDQNGDLSYSH
-457 RLDACAT
+457 LDACAT
-464 HLAHQLVAAGIGPGV
+464 QLAHRLVAAGIGPGV

-504 YVPVDP
+504 YVPIDP

-522 DSAIAHIVVSAEL
+522 DSTIAHIVVSSEL

-540 ASLQCFVL
+540 ATLQRFVL
-548 DDLTIEKTSDL
+548 DDLAAPDL
-559 PPLPLPDA
+559 GDWPALPLPDA
-567 DDLAY
+567 NDLAY

-586 EISHGALS
+586 EISHSALS

-599 RMAAYEA
+599 RMAAYET

-628 TLAQGGRLVLPATG
+628 TLAQGGRLVLPPPG

-647 SRLAR
+647 SRLAQ
-652 LIAQHRVSHGL
+652 LIAQHQVSHGL

-678 TGGADSLECWIVAGE
+678 STGTDSLACWIVAGE

-705 TLPQARLVNEYGP
+705 TLPHARLVNEYGP

-727 EVLDPSRALT
+727 EVLEPNRNVS
-737 IGRPIAGMDLRVLNE
+737 IGRPIAGMDLRLLNE
-752 HGLASGIGEPGEIVL
+752 FDTACGIGEPGEIVL
-767 AGPTLARGYRNK
+767 AGPTLARGYRHK
-779 TEETAKAF
+779 PEETAKAF

-813 LGRKDHQVKLR
+813 LGRKDHQVKVR

-888 VPARVLTL
+888 VPALVLTL
-896 ATFPRTPNGKLDTR
+896 ASFPRTPNGKLDTR

-916 QFDEGAHVAPRNAM
+916 SFDESAHVAPRNAM
-930 ETTLQ
+930 ETALQ

-943 LSTVSVTENFF
+943 LSTVSVTDNFF

-978 AKHVFERQTI
+978 AKQVFERQTI
-988 AGMAEVAQPLAA
+988 AAMAEVAQPLAPSA
-1000 GTVEPQADSAEFS
+1000 AEPQADSTEFS

-1023 ALMAELNEADL
+1023 ALMAELDEADL

>member
-1 MAQIHAQFLVE
+1 MS
-12 LNMNGLQGFRISP
+12 GLQGFRISP
-25 QQASVYPHLN
+25 QQASVYQHTH
-35 GAAEHPFSC
+35 GVAEHPLSC
-44 HLQWSLSRPVDVE
+44 RLQWLITSPVSAELLSQ
-57 TLNSR
+57 R
-62 LLALLADSEIL
+62 LRALIGDSEIL
-73 RTRLMPVP
+73 RTRLAPVP
-81 GLRHPVQVIHETCTL
+81 GLRFPVQVIHDTVEL
-96 PMTVQDLRQHS
+96 PVAVQDLRALDHHQ
-107 LADQDAALANLAA
+107 QDAALSQLAS
-120 QPRDWTNP
+120 QPRDWTLP
-128 LSVTLVRL
+128 LAVTLVQL
-136 SDEHSVLDLA
+136 SDEQSVLDLA
-146 AASSHFDLASLKL
+146 GASSHFDLGSLKL
-159 LAGAL
+159 LAAAL
-164 LQDVTPD
+164 LQDASPAQND
-171 LSEALQY
+171 ALQY

-186 SLTEDEPDHPGVNFW
+186 SLTEDDPDHPGVNFW
-201 RPLAESEQPTLQL
+201 KTQALSEQPVLQL
-214 SLESTTSNG
+214 SLESPSGKG
-223 FAPARVDLALPADL
+223 FSPARVDLNLPPSL
-237 ARHPALTSNL
+237 AAHPALTSNL

-253 VVLGRLAGQQQVPIT
+253 ALLSRLAGQQQVALT
-268 LIHESR
+268 VVHESR

-289 PVRIELDARTTLLE
+289 PMRLDLDPQTTLLE
-303 QSTHVAA
+303 QSKSVAA
-310 MIERTVGWQ
+310 SVELSAGWQ
-319 DYYTQDLNGGYAF
+319 DYYTHNLHGGYAF
-332 AWRSGDAQE
+332 AWRQADARE
-341 RYAGAVMNPVKAC
+341 RHASAVLSPVKAC
-354 LNVRQLPGS
+354 LNVQQTTGAI
-363 LQAHMVYDRHTLSS
+363 QAHVIYDRHLLSTN
-377 EAATCLAEQWLQ
+377 AAACLGEQWLQ
-389 LLLGAL
+389 LLQGAL
-395 ADLRQAWAQLP
+395 AEPQRSWMQLP
-406 LSGPLQA
+406 LTGPLQMRTIDNTPTSPA
-413 NILDARPDL
+413 
-422 PLIEPVTLVELIA
+422 IEAVTLVELIA

-442 NAIAL
+442 HAIAL
-447 SDKDSDLSYA
+447 SDQNGDLSYA
-457 RLDACAT
+457 ALDACAT
-464 HLAHQLVAAGIGPGV
+464 HLAHQLRDAGIGAGV
-479 PVGILFARSNAAI
+479 PVGILFTRANAAI

-540 ASLQCFVL
+540 ASLQRFVL
-548 DDLTIEKTSDL
+548 DDLTPADVSHL
-559 PPLPLPDA
+559 PPLPTPQA

-599 RMAAYEA
+599 RMAAYA
-606 PVRAYLLL
+606 TPVRAYLLL

-647 SRLAR
+647 QKLAQ
-652 LIAQHRVSHGL
+652 LIAKHRVSHGL

-678 TGGADSLECWIVAGE
+678 DADTASLECWIVAGE
-693 ACPPSLIAQHSK
+693 ACPPPLITQHSQA
-705 TLPQARLVNEYGP
+705 LPKAKLVNEYGP

-727 EVLDPSRALT
+727 EVLEPGRELS
-737 IGRPIAGMDLRVLNE
+737 IGRPIAGMDLRILNE
-752 HGLASGIGEPGEIVL
+752 HGMASGVGEPGEIVL

-779 TEETAKAF
+779 PQETAKAF
-787 VTLADG
+787 VTLACG

-813 LGRKDHQVKLR
+813 LGRRDHQVKLR

-854 AGKRLLAYILAAHGY
+854 AGKRLLAYVLAAHGY
-869 APDSEAIKRF
+869 APDSDAIKAF

-896 ATFPRTPNGKLDTR
+896 PSFPRTPNGKLDLH

-916 QFDEGAHVAPRNAM
+916 PFDEGAFVAPRNAM
-930 ETTLQ
+930 ESTLQ

-943 LSTVSVTENFF
+943 LETVSVTENFF

-978 AKHVFERQTI
+978 AKHVFEGQTI
-988 AGMAEVAQPLAA
+988 AAMAEVARPLSADTA
-1000 GTVEPQADSAEFS
+1000 QAQAESTAFS

-1023 ALMAELNEADL
+1023 ALMAELDENEF

>member
-1 MAQIHAQFLVE
+1 MS
-12 LNMNGLQGFRISP
+12 GLQGFRISP
-25 QQASVYPHLN
+25 QQASVYPHIN
-35 GAAEHPFSC
+35 GATEHPFCC
-44 HLQWSLSRPVDVE
+44 HLQWCVSRPLHAD
-57 TLNSR
+57 R
-62 LLALLADSEIL
+62 LSQRLQALASASEIL
-73 RTRLMPVP
+73 RTRLTPVP
-81 GLRHPVQVIHETCTL
+81 GLRHPVQVIHDSGAPTVA
-96 PMTVQDLRQHS
+96 VQDLRQ
-107 LADQDAALANLAA
+107 LNAADQAAVLKRLATESREWSEPLA
-120 QPRDWTNP
+120 
-128 LSVTLVRL
+128 VTLVQL
-136 SDEHSVLDLA
+136 SDEQCLLDLA
-146 AASSHFDLASLKL
+146 AASSHFDLLSLEH
-159 LAGAL
+159 LANLL
-164 LQDVTPD
+164 LQDTPED
-171 LSEALQY
+171 VSEALQY

-186 SLTEDEPDHPGVNFW
+186 SLVEDAPDHPGVSFW
-201 RPLAESEQPTLQL
+201 KPLSETEQPALQL
-214 SLESTTSNG
+214 SLESVSGQG
-223 FAPARVDLALPADL
+223 FAPALVHLPLPLELAQN
-237 ARHPALTSNL
+237 PALSANL

-253 VVLGRLAGQQQVPIT
+253 AVLGRLAGQQQVPLT

-274 GPELENALG
+274 GAELEFALG

-289 PVRIELDARTTLLE
+289 PLRIELAAQSTLLE
-303 QSTHVAA
+303 QSRHVGD
-310 MIERTVGWQ
+310 MIERAVGWQ
-319 DYYTQDLNGGYAF
+319 DYYTLNLDGGYAF
-332 AWRSGDAQE
+332 AWRVGDARE
-341 RYAGAVMNPVKAC
+341 HHASAVMAPVKAC
-354 LNVRQLPGS
+354 LNIRQLPDR
-363 LQAHMVYDRHTLSS
+363 LQAHVVFDQHLLSH

-389 LLLGAL
+389 LLQSA
-395 ADLRQAWAQLP
+395 QANPQQDWAQLP
-406 LSGPLQA
+406 LSGPLQTQIIA
-413 NILDARPDL
+413 TQAESPV
-422 PLIEPVTLVELIA
+422 IEQVTLVELIA
-435 RQVQQQP
+435 RKVAQQP
-442 NAIAL
+442 DAIAL
-447 SDKDSDLSYA
+447 SDQDGDLSYA
-457 RLDACAT
+457 DLDACAT
-464 HLAHQLVAAGIGPGV
+464 HLARQLVAAGIGAGV

-510 TYPADRRAYMLA
+510 AYPADRRAYMLA
-522 DSAIAHIVVSAEL
+522 DSAIAHIVVSAGL

-540 ASLQCFVL
+540 ASLRRFVL
-548 DDLTIEKTSDL
+548 DDLTPPSSHDL
-559 PPLPLPDA
+559 PQLPMPGA

-594 FSTQV
+594 YSTQV
-599 RMAAYEA
+599 RMAAYDA

-628 TLAQGGRLVLPATG
+628 TLAQGGRLVLHAPG
-642 EELEM
+642 EELDM
-647 SRLAR
+647 PRLAH
-652 LIAQHRVSHGL
+652 LIGQYQVSHGL

-678 TGGADSLECWIVAGE
+678 THGADSFECWIVAGE
-693 ACPPSLIAQHSK
+693 ACPPSLVAQHRK

-727 EVLDPSRALT
+727 EVLEPNRTLT

-752 HGLASGIGEPGEIVL
+752 HGIASGIGETGEIVL

-779 TEETAKAF
+779 PEETAKAF

-869 APDSEAIKRF
+869 APDSEAIKGF
-879 LGERLPSYM
+879 LAERLPSYM
-888 VPARVLTL
+888 VPAKVLTL

-916 QFDEGAHVAPRNAM
+916 QLDENSHVAPRNAM

-935 AIVAKVLK
+935 AIVGKVLK
-943 LSTVSVTENFF
+943 LSNVSVTENFF

-988 AGMAEVAQPLAA
+988 AAMAEVAQPLVAGAA
-1000 GTVEPQADSAEFS
+1000 EAQPESTEFS

-1023 ALMAELNEADL
+1023 ALMAELNESDL

>member
-1 MAQIHAQFLVE
+1 MS
-12 LNMNGLQGFRISP
+12 GLQGFRISP
-25 QQASVYPHLN
+25 QQASVYPHIN
-35 GAAEHPFSC
+35 DAVEHSFSC
-44 HLQWSLSRPVDVE
+44 HLQWSLSRPVDVDA
-57 TLNSR
+57 LNSR
-62 LLALLADSEIL
+62 LLALMADSEIL
-73 RTRLMPVP
+73 RTRLTPVP
-81 GLRHPVQVIHETCTL
+81 GLRHPVQVIHDNCAL
-96 PMTVQDLRQHS
+96 AVTVQDLRQHS
-107 LADQDAALANLAA
+107 CAEQEIELTRLAMQA
-120 QPRDWTNP
+120 RDWTNP
-128 LSVTLVRL
+128 LAVTLVQL
-136 SDEHSVLDLA
+136 SNEQSVLELA

-159 LAGAL
+159 LAGIL
-164 LQDVTPD
+164 LQDTQPD

-201 RPLAESEQPTLQL
+201 KPLSETEQPTLQL
-214 SLESTTSNG
+214 SLEATLGSG
-223 FAPARVDLALPADL
+223 FAPAHMEIAVPTDL
-237 ARHPALTSNL
+237 ARHPSLTSNL

-253 VVLGRLAGQQQVPIT
+253 TVLGRLAGQQQVPIT

-289 PVRIELDARTTLLE
+289 PVRIDLDAQTTLLE
-303 QSTHVAA
+303 QSNHVGA

-319 DYYTQDLNGGYAF
+319 DYYTQDLTGGYAF
-332 AWRSGDAQE
+332 AWRSGDIQE
-341 RYAGAVMNPVKAC
+341 RHASAVLSPIKAC
-354 LNVRQLPGS
+354 LDVRQLPDS
-363 LQAHMVYDRHTLSS
+363 LRVQVVYDRHTLSR
-377 EAATCLAEQWLQ
+377 EAAACLAEQWRQ

-395 ADLRQAWAQLP
+395 AEPQQAWAQLP
-406 LSGPLQA
+406 LNGPLQTQIIGA
-413 NILDARPDL
+413 QASL
-422 PLIEPVTLVELIA
+422 PSIEPVTLVELIS

-447 SDKDSDLSYA
+447 SDKDGDLSYA
-457 RLDACAT
+457 QLDACAT
-464 HLAHQLVAAGIGPGV
+464 YLAHQLAAAGIGPGV

-540 ASLQCFVL
+540 ASLQRFVL
-548 DDLTIEKTSDL
+548 DDLTTANTNDL
-559 PPLPLPDA
+559 PPLPMPGA

-599 RMAAYEA
+599 RMAAYET

-647 SRLAR
+647 ARLAQ

-678 TGGADSLECWIVAGE
+678 AGAADSLECWIVAGE

-705 TLPQARLVNEYGP
+705 TLPHARLVNEYGP

-727 EVLDPSRALT
+727 EVLDPSRTLT

-752 HGLASGIGEPGEIVL
+752 HGVTSGIGEPGEIVL

-779 TEETAKAF
+779 PEETAKAF

-916 QFDEGAHVAPRNAM
+916 QFDEGAHVEPRNAL
-930 ETTLQ
+930 EATLQ

-988 AGMAEVAQPLAA
+988 AAMAEVAQPLAA
-1000 GTVEPQADSAEFS
+1000 IAVEPQPDSTEFS
-1013 ASGLSDDEMQ
+1013 ASGMSDDEMQ

>member
-1 MAQIHAQFLVE
+1 
-12 LNMNGLQGFRISP
+12 MNGLQGFRISP

-35 GAAEHPFSC
+35 GVAAHSFSC
-44 HLQWSLSRPVDVE
+44 HLQWAVSLPLEVDA
-57 TLNSR
+57 LNER
-62 LLALLADSEIL
+62 LLALVADNEIL

-81 GLRHPVQVIHETCTL
+81 GLRHPVQVIDETGSL
-96 PMTVQDLRQHS
+96 KVELLDLQQHS
-107 LADQDAALANLAA
+107 PAEQDSALKRLAIQA
-120 QPRDWTNP
+120 RDWATP
-128 LSVTLVRL
+128 LYVTLVRL
-136 SDEHSVLDLA
+136 PGEQSVLDLA
-146 AASSHFDLASLKL
+146 AASSHLDLASLKW

-164 LQDVTPD
+164 LQDSTAP
-171 LSEALQY
+171 LSDVLQY

-186 SLTEDEPDHPGVNFW
+186 SLVEDEPDHPGVSFW
-201 RPLAESEQPTLQL
+201 KPSSETEQAALQL
-214 SLESTTSNG
+214 SLEAASAG
-223 FAPARVDLALPADL
+223 AFAPARYDLTLPAVL
-237 ARHPALTSNL
+237 ATHPTLTANL
-247 MLTAWA
+247 ALTAWA
-253 VVLGRLAGQQQVPIT
+253 VVLGRLAGQQQVP
-268 LIHESR
+268 LAVVHESR

-289 PVRIELDARTTLLE
+289 PVSLELDAQATLLE
-303 QSTHVAA
+303 QSTQVGACVERA
-310 MIERTVGWQ
+310 MGWQ
-319 DYYTQDLNGGYAF
+319 DYYTHDLSADYAF
-332 AWRSGDAQE
+332 AWRCGDARE
-341 RYAGAVMNPVKAC
+341 RFAGAVMAPAKAC
-354 LNVRQLPGS
+354 LNVRQLPDRA
-363 LQAHMVYDRHTLSS
+363 QAHLVYDRHALSA
-377 EAATCLAEQWLQ
+377 EAAACLAEQWLQ
-389 LLLGAL
+389 LLQGAL
-395 ADLRQAWAQLP
+395 EEPQRAWAHLP
-406 LSGPLQA
+406 LGGPLQSQVVA
-413 NILDARPDL
+413 NEPNRPN
-422 PLIEPVTLVELIA
+422 IEPLTLVELIA
-435 RQVQQQP
+435 RRVRQQP
-442 NAIAL
+442 DAIAL
-447 SDKDSDLSYA
+447 SDQDGELSYS

-464 HLAHQLVAAGIGPGV
+464 HLAHRLVGAGIGPGV
-479 PVGILFARSNAAI
+479 PVGIVFPRGNAAI

-504 YVPVDP
+504 YVPIDP
-510 TYPADRRAYMLA
+510 TYPADRRTYMLA
-522 DSAIAHIVVSAEL
+522 DSAIDHIVVSAEL

-540 ASLQCFVL
+540 ASLQRFVL
-548 DDLTIEKTSDL
+548 DDLSAEDAGHL
-559 PPLPLPDA
+559 PALPTPGA

-586 EISHGALS
+586 EITHGALS

-599 RMAAYEA
+599 RMAAYET

-647 SRLAR
+647 ARLAQ
-652 LIAQHRVSHGL
+652 LITEHQVSHGL

-678 TGGADSLECWIVAGE
+678 SGGSDSLECWIVAGE
-693 ACPPSLIAQHSK
+693 ACPPSLVAQHGK

-727 EVLDPSRALT
+727 EVLEPNRSVS
-737 IGRPIAGMDLRVLNE
+737 IGRPIAGMDLGLLNE
-752 HGLASGIGEPGEIVL
+752 QDVACGIGEPGEIVL

-779 TEETAKAF
+779 PEETAKAF

-813 LGRKDHQVKLR
+813 LGRKDHQVKVR

-888 VPARVLTL
+888 VPAQVLTL
-896 ATFPRTPNGKLDTR
+896 PTFPRTPNGKLDIR
-910 QLPDPD
+910 RLPDPD
-916 QFDEGAHVAPRNAM
+916 QFDESAHVAPRNAM

-943 LSTVSVTENFF
+943 LSTVSVTDNFF

-978 AKHVFERQTI
+978 AKQVFERQTI
-988 AGMAEVAQPLAA
+988 AAMAEVAQPLAA
-1000 GTVEPQADSAEFS
+1000 DAVEPVAESTEFS

>member
-1 MAQIHAQFLVE
+1 MS
-12 LNMNGLQGFRISP
+12 GLQGFRISP
-25 QQASVYPHLN
+25 QQASVYPHIN

-44 HLQWSLSRPVDVE
+44 HLQWSLSQPLDVAA
-57 TLNSR
+57 LNNR
-62 LLALLADSEIL
+62 LQALVAGSEIL

-81 GLRHPVQVIHETCTL
+81 GLRHPVQVIDEAGSL
-96 PMTVQDLRQHS
+96 AVNLQDLRQHS
-107 LADQDAALANLAA
+107 RVDQDAALARLAT
-120 QPRDWTNP
+120 QPRDWATP
-128 LSVTLVRL
+128 LCVTLVRL
-136 SDEHSVLDLA
+136 SDEQAVLDLA
-146 AASSHFDLASLKL
+146 AASSHFDLASLKW

-164 LQDVTPD
+164 LQDNPTD
-171 LSEALQY
+171 LSDTLQY

-186 SLTEDEPDHPGVNFW
+186 SLVEDAPDHPGVSFW
-201 RPLAESEQPTLQL
+201 KPSGETEQATLQL
-214 SLESTTSNG
+214 PLEVALDGG
-223 FAPARVDLALPADL
+223 FAPTRLDLTLPSDL
-237 ARHPALTSNL
+237 ARHSALTPDL
-247 MLTAWA
+247 LLAAWA
-253 VVLGRLAGQQQVPIT
+253 AVLGRLAGQQQVPLT

-274 GPELENALG
+274 GAELENTLG

-289 PVRIELDARTTLLE
+289 PVSIELDAQATLLE
-303 QSTHVAA
+303 QSTQVAA
-310 MIERTVGWQ
+310 TLGRAVGWQ
-319 DYYTQDLNGGYAF
+319 DYYTGHLNAGYAF
-332 AWRSGDAQE
+332 AWRSGDARE
-341 RYAGAVMNPVKAC
+341 RHAGAVMNPLKAC
-354 LNVRQLPGS
+354 LNVRQLPAS
-363 LQAHMVYDRHTLSS
+363 LHAQLVYDRHALSA
-377 EAATCLAEQWLQ
+377 EAAGCLAEQWLQ
-389 LLLGAL
+389 LLQGAL
-395 ADLRQAWAQLP
+395 AEPQRAWAQLP
-406 LSGPLQA
+406 LGGTLQSQLIGTGA
-413 NILDARPDL
+413 SVPA
-422 PLIEPVTLVELIA
+422 IEPVTLVELIA
-435 RQVQQQP
+435 RQVRQQRD
-442 NAIAL
+442 AIAL
-447 SDKDSDLSYA
+447 SDQNGDLSYSH
-457 RLDACAT
+457 LDACAT
-464 HLAHQLVAAGIGPGV
+464 QLAHRLVAAGIGPGV

-504 YVPVDP
+504 YVPIDP

-522 DSAIAHIVVSAEL
+522 DSTIAHIVVSSEL

-540 ASLQCFVL
+540 ATLQRFVL
-548 DDLTIEKTSDL
+548 DDLAAPDL
-559 PPLPLPDA
+559 GDWPALPLPDA
-567 DDLAY
+567 IDLAY

-599 RMAAYEA
+599 RMAAYET

-628 TLAQGGRLVLPATG
+628 TLAQGGRLVLPAPG

-647 SRLAR
+647 SRLAQ
-652 LIAQHRVSHGL
+652 LIAQHQVSHGL

-678 TGGADSLECWIVAGE
+678 STGTDSLACWIVAGE

-705 TLPQARLVNEYGP
+705 TLPHARLVNEYGP

-727 EVLDPSRALT
+727 EVLEPNRNVS
-737 IGRPIAGMDLRVLNE
+737 IGRPIAGMDLRLLNE
-752 HGLASGIGEPGEIVL
+752 FDTACGIGEPGEIVL
-767 AGPTLARGYRNK
+767 AGPTLARGYRHK
-779 TEETAKAF
+779 PEETAKAF

-813 LGRKDHQVKLR
+813 LGRKDHQVKVR

-888 VPARVLTL
+888 VPALVLTL
-896 ATFPRTPNGKLDTR
+896 ASFPRTPNGKLDTR
-910 QLPDPD
+910 QLPAPD
-916 QFDEGAHVAPRNAM
+916 SFDESAHVAPRNAM
-930 ETTLQ
+930 ETALQ

-943 LSTVSVTENFF
+943 LSTVSVTDNFF

-978 AKHVFERQTI
+978 AKQVFERQTI
-988 AGMAEVAQPLAA
+988 AAMAEVAQPLAPSA
-1000 GTVEPQADSAEFS
+1000 AEPQADSTEFS

-1023 ALMAELNEADL
+1023 ALMAELDEADL